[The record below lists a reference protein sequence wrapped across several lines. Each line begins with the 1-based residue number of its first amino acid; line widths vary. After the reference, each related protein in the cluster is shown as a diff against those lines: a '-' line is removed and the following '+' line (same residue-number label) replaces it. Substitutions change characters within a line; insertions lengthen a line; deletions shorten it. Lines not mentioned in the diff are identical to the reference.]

1 MTSDISINKTNI
13 RMKHFSTLLLAM
25 FAIGASAQSGGTGAL
40 LDETYQFTDD
50 GDGLFRYVFAY
61 DKNKQ
66 RSSETIYYKER
77 NAGVWGSES
86 LYEVGNYSY
95 QFDSK
100 GRLKVKEVKYT
111 LGKPKFQTYRIM
123 VDYNDNAAAGEAVS
137 TFKRYTLTNDNNY
150 QLEEQWSLYA
160 NGQLAS
166 HSILNSYDA
175 VSFRYDE
182 NGTRNAILS
191 YDFSGDKLVT
201 EVTKS
206 GTLNDSTIVHYKDG
220 MPSWTE
226 RYRYDGKTG
235 RPLEYTTW
243 GKTVDAFHNVWKYDA
258 QGRIVLYEYYIDSAD
273 DEVDYPTVAALSG
286 KRSQCARLPFMGAGR
301 AKALSNARKA
311 DGALRRNSKE
321 SALTEPE
328 WKLDE
333 RITYKYYND
342 EVYPVSNSWRSVMN
356 MEGPLSEWIF
366 MEKGD
371 ETEPD
376 YEERVVFTRDASGKL
391 TAVNH
396 TYSKEE
402 GSENSSVYVVDAAG
416 HVTRRTYTNKETW
429 GDRTDT
435 YVEDNQ
441 YVWDSDRCVSMVE
454 TSGYTSGHQNKTS
467 HVYTY
472 DTAANK
478 FTDELRVINES
489 GTDESSTSTETY
501 TVQQNGTSVEA
512 TNYQSANSKSRYI
525 REVQQEDVSFI
536 APNMLK
542 DYDGVYPEP
551 RTVISVKGRVVTTAT
566 GLWDRYGYVNVP
578 ALNDADNL
586 YLTLAPD
593 QYFKVKRVGNQ
604 LVCSDID
611 GFPVYVVEGDL
622 LKKEYIYYDY
632 ASSVTPQTCVAP
644 VAKAAAG
651 VECTEVEYTYSQYGL
666 LVGQTIT
673 DISADGKRTENITI
687 EYKYDEA
694 TGIGTYEAATAR
706 MQLSGRSLGLTDG
719 TTFSVYTLGG
729 TQLAANVADY
739 TFASSGVYIVKV
751 GGKSVKLTVR

>member
-1 MTSDISINKTNI
+1 
-13 RMKHFSTLLLAM
+13 MKHFSTLLLAM

-40 LDETYQFTDD
+40 LDETYQFTDG

-61 DKNKQ
+61 DSNKQ

-100 GRLKVKEVKYT
+100 GRLKVKEVKYS
-111 LGKPKFQTYRIM
+111 LGKPQFQTYRIM

-137 TFKRYTLTNDNNY
+137 TFKRYTLADDNNY

-166 HSILNSYDA
+166 HSLFNSYDA
-175 VSFRYDE
+175 VSHRYDE
-182 NGTRNAILS
+182 NGTINAILS

-201 EVTKS
+201 KVTKS
-206 GTLNDSTIVHYKDG
+206 GTLNDSTIVHYEDG

-243 GKTVDAFHNVWKYDA
+243 GKTVDAFHNVWEYDA
-258 QGRIVLYEYYIDSAD
+258 QGRIVLDEHYIDGAD
-273 DEVDYPTVAALSG
+273 DDVDFPTAAALSG
-286 KRSQCARLPFMGAGR
+286 KRRKGARLPFMSAGWSE
-301 AKALSNARKA
+301 AAADARKA
-311 DGALRRNSKE
+311 DAAPRRNRTE

-333 RITYKYYND
+333 RITYKYFND
-342 EVYPVSNSWRSVMN
+342 EVYPVSNSWRSVMY
-356 MEGPLSEWIF
+356 MEGPLSECAF
-366 MEKGD
+366 LEKGD

-376 YEERVVFTRDASGKL
+376 YEERIVFTRDASGKL

-396 TYSKEE
+396 TYSKETDI
-402 GSENSSVYVVDAAG
+402 ENSSVYVVDAAG
-416 HVTRRTYTNKETW
+416 HVTRRTYTNKETS
-429 GDRTDT
+429 GDRTET

-441 YVWDSDRCVSMVE
+441 YVWDSDHCVSMVE
-454 TSGYTSGHQNKTS
+454 TNGYTPGQQTKTS

-478 FTDELRVINES
+478 FTDELRITHEN
-489 GTDESSTSTETY
+489 GTDEPSTVTY

-512 TNYQSANSKSRYI
+512 TNKESAYCNSRYI

-542 DYDGVYPEP
+542 DFDGAYPEP

-566 GLWDRYGYVNVP
+566 GPRGKYYGYVEVP
-578 ALNDADNL
+578 ALNDADNQ
-586 YLTLAPD
+586 YLTLAPG
-593 QYFKVKRVGNQ
+593 QYFSVKRVGNQ

-611 GFPVYVVEGDL
+611 GFPVYVVEGNL
-622 LKKEYIYYDY
+622 LKKEYIYLDNT
-632 ASSVTPQTCVAP
+632 SSVTPQASVAP
-644 VAKAAAG
+644 VAKAADG
-651 VECTEVEYTYSQYGL
+651 VECTEVEYFYSQYGL
-666 LVGQTIT
+666 LVGQTLT
-673 DISADGKRTENITI
+673 DISADGKRTENISI

-694 TGIGTYEAATAR
+694 TGIGTYEATTAK

-751 GGKSVKLTVR
+751 GGKSVKLTVK

>member
-1 MTSDISINKTNI
+1 
-13 RMKHFSTLLLAM
+13 MKHFSTLLLAM

-61 DKNKQ
+61 DSNKQ

-100 GRLKVKEVKYT
+100 GRLKVKEVKYS
-111 LGKPKFQTYRIM
+111 LGKPQFQTYRIM

-137 TFKRYTLTNDNNY
+137 TFKRYTLADENNY

-166 HSILNSYDA
+166 HSLFNSYDA
-175 VSFRYDE
+175 VSHRYDE
-182 NGTRNAILS
+182 NGTINAILS
-191 YDFSGDKLVT
+191 YDFSGDRLVT
-201 EVTKS
+201 KVTKS

-235 RPLEYTTW
+235 RPLEYTKW
-243 GKTVDAFHNVWKYDA
+243 GKTVDAFHNVWEYDA
-258 QGRIVLYEYYIDSAD
+258 QGRIVLDEHYIDSAD
-273 DEVDYPTVAALSG
+273 DEVDFPTAAALSG
-286 KRSQCARLPFMGAGR
+286 KRRKAARLPFMSTGWSEAD
-301 AKALSNARKA
+301 ANARKA
-311 DGALRRNSKE
+311 DAAPRRNRTE

-328 WKLDE
+328 WKLDA
-333 RITYKYYND
+333 RITYKYFND
-342 EVYPVSNSWRSVMN
+342 EVYPVSNSWRSVMY
-356 MEGPLSEWIF
+356 MEGPPSECVF

-376 YEERVVFTRDASGKL
+376 YEERIVFTRDASGKI

-402 GSENSSVYVVDAAG
+402 GSEKSSVYVVDAAG
-416 HVTRRTYTNKETW
+416 HVTRCTYTNKETC
-429 GDRTDT
+429 GDRTET

-441 YVWDSDRCVSMVE
+441 YVWDSDHCVSMVE
-454 TSGYTSGHQNKTS
+454 TNGYTTGQQTKTS

-478 FTDELRVINES
+478 FTDELRITHEN
-489 GTDESSTSTETY
+489 GTDEPSTVTY

-512 TNYQSANSKSRYI
+512 TNKESAYCNSRYI

-542 DYDGVYPEP
+542 DFDGAYPEP

-566 GLWDRYGYVNVP
+566 GPRGKYYGYVEVP
-578 ALNDADNL
+578 ALNDADNQ
-586 YLTLAPD
+586 YLTLAPG
-593 QYFKVKRVGNQ
+593 QYFRVKRVGNQ

-611 GFPVYVVEGDL
+611 GFPVYVVEGNL
-622 LKKEYIYYDY
+622 LKKEYIYLDNT
-632 ASSVTPQTCVAP
+632 SSVTPQTSVAP
-644 VAKAAAG
+644 VAKATDG
-651 VECTEVEYTYSQYGL
+651 VECTEVEYIYSQYGL
-666 LVGQTIT
+666 LVGQILT
-673 DISADGKRTENITI
+673 DISADGKRTENISI

-694 TGIGTYEAATAR
+694 TGIGTYEATTAK

-729 TQLAANVADY
+729 KQLAANVADY

-751 GGKSVKLTVR
+751 GGKSVKLTVK

>member
-1 MTSDISINKTNI
+1 
-13 RMKHFSTLLLAM
+13 MKHFSTLLLAM

-61 DKNKQ
+61 DSNKQ

-100 GRLKVKEVKYT
+100 GRLKVKEVKYS
-111 LGKPKFQTYRIM
+111 LGKPEFQTYRIM

-137 TFKRYTLTNDNNY
+137 TFKRYTLADDNNY

-166 HSILNSYDA
+166 HSLFNSYDA
-175 VSFRYDE
+175 VSHRYDE
-182 NGTRNAILS
+182 NGTINAILS
-191 YDFSGDKLVT
+191 YDFSGDRLVT
-201 EVTKS
+201 KVTKS
-206 GTLNDSTIVHYKDG
+206 GTLNDSTIVHYEDG

-243 GKTVDAFHNVWKYDA
+243 GKTVDAFHNVWEYDA
-258 QGRIVLYEYYIDSAD
+258 QGRIVLDEHYIDSAD
-273 DEVDYPTVAALSG
+273 DDVDYPTVAALSG
-286 KRSQCARLPFMGAGR
+286 KRSKGARLPFMSTGWSEAD
-301 AKALSNARKA
+301 ANARKA
-311 DGALRRNSKE
+311 DAAPRRNRTE

-333 RITYKYYND
+333 RITYKYFND
-342 EVYPVSNSWRSVMN
+342 EVYPVSNSWRSVMY
-356 MEGPLSEWIF
+356 MEGPPSECVF

-376 YEERVVFTRDASGKL
+376 YEERIVFTRDASGKI

-402 GSENSSVYVVDAAG
+402 GSEKSSVYVVDAAG
-416 HVTRRTYTNKETW
+416 HVTRCTYTNKETC
-429 GDRTDT
+429 GDRTET

-454 TSGYTSGHQNKTS
+454 TNGYTTGQQTKTS

-478 FTDELRVINES
+478 FTDELRIMHENV
-489 GTDESSTSTETY
+489 TDEPSTVTY

-512 TNYQSANSKSRYI
+512 TNKESAYCNSRYI

-542 DYDGVYPEP
+542 DFDGAYPEP

-566 GLWDRYGYVNVP
+566 GPRGKYYGYVEVP
-578 ALNDADNL
+578 ALNDADNQ
-586 YLTLAPD
+586 YLTLAPG
-593 QYFKVKRVGNQ
+593 QYFRVKRVGNQ
-604 LVCSDID
+604 LVCSGID
-611 GFPVYVVEGDL
+611 GFPVYVVEGNL
-622 LKKEYIYYDY
+622 LKKEYIYLDNT
-632 ASSVTPQTCVAP
+632 SSVTPQTSVAP
-644 VAKAAAG
+644 VAKATDG
-651 VECTEVEYTYSQYGL
+651 VECTEVEYIYSQYGL
-666 LVGQTIT
+666 LVGQILT
-673 DISADGKRTENITI
+673 DISADGKRTENISI

-694 TGIGTYEAATAR
+694 TGIGTYEATTAK

-729 TQLAANVADY
+729 KQLAANVADY

-751 GGKSVKLTVR
+751 GGKSVKLTVK

>member
-1 MTSDISINKTNI
+1 
-13 RMKHFSTLLLAM
+13 MKHFSTLLLAM

-40 LDETYQFTDD
+40 LDETYQFTDG

-61 DKNKQ
+61 DSNKQ

-100 GRLKVKEVKYT
+100 GRLKVKEVKYS
-111 LGKPKFQTYRIM
+111 LGKPEFQTYRIM
-123 VDYNDNAAAGEAVS
+123 VDYNDTAVAGEAVS
-137 TFKRYTLTNDNNY
+137 TFKRYTLADENNY

-166 HSILNSYDA
+166 HSLFNSYDA
-175 VSFRYDE
+175 VSHRYDE
-182 NGTRNAILS
+182 NGTINAILS
-191 YDFSGDKLVT
+191 YDFSGDRLVT
-201 EVTKS
+201 KVTKS

-243 GKTVDAFHNVWKYDA
+243 GKTVDAFHNVWEYDA
-258 QGRIVLYEYYIDSAD
+258 QGRIVLDEHYVDSAD
-273 DEVDYPTVAALSG
+273 DEVDFPTVAALSG
-286 KRSQCARLPFMGAGR
+286 KRSKGARLPFMSAGR
-301 AKALSNARKA
+301 SEAVADARKA
-311 DGALRRNSKE
+311 DAAPRRNRTE

-333 RITYKYYND
+333 RITYKYFND
-342 EVYPVSNSWRSVMN
+342 EVYPVSNSWRSVMY
-356 MEGPLSEWIF
+356 MEGPMSECVF
-366 MEKGD
+366 LEKGD

-376 YEERVVFTRDASGKL
+376 YEERIVCTRDASGKL

-402 GSENSSVYVVDAAG
+402 DSEKSSVYVVDAAG
-416 HVTRRTYTNKETW
+416 HVTRRTYTNKETS

-454 TSGYTSGHQNKTS
+454 TNGYTPGQQTKTS

-478 FTDELRVINES
+478 FTDELRITHENV
-489 GTDESSTSTETY
+489 TDESSTVTY
-501 TVQQNGTSVEA
+501 TVQQNGTSFEA
-512 TNYQSANSKSRYI
+512 TNKESAYCNSRYI

-542 DYDGVYPEP
+542 DFDGAYPEP

-566 GLWDRYGYVNVP
+566 GPRGKYYGYVEVP
-578 ALNDADNL
+578 ALNDADNQ
-586 YLTLAPD
+586 YLTLAPG
-593 QYFKVKRVGNQ
+593 QYFSVKRVGNQ
-604 LVCSDID
+604 LVCSNID
-611 GFPVYVVEGDL
+611 GFPVYVVEGNL
-622 LKKEYIYYDY
+622 LKKEYIYLDNT
-632 ASSVTPQTCVAP
+632 SSVTPQASVAP
-644 VAKAAAG
+644 VAKAADDIK
-651 VECTEVEYTYSQYGL
+651 CTEVEYFYSQYGL
-666 LVGQTIT
+666 LVGQTLT
-673 DISADGKRTENITI
+673 DISADGKRTENISI

-694 TGIGTYEAATAR
+694 TGIGTYEATTAK

-729 TQLAANVADY
+729 IQLAANVADY

-751 GGKSVKLTVR
+751 GGKSVKLTVK

>member
-1 MTSDISINKTNI
+1 
-13 RMKHFSTLLLAM
+13 MKHFSTLLLAM

-40 LDETYQFTDD
+40 LDETYQFTDG

-61 DKNKQ
+61 DSNKQ

-100 GRLKVKEVKYT
+100 GRLKVKEVKYS
-111 LGKPKFQTYRIM
+111 LGKPQFQTYRIM
-123 VDYNDNAAAGEAVS
+123 VDYNDTAAAGEAVS
-137 TFKRYTLTNDNNY
+137 TFKRYTLADDNNY

-166 HSILNSYDA
+166 HSLFNSYDA
-175 VSFRYDE
+175 VSHRYDE
-182 NGTRNAILS
+182 NGTINAILS
-191 YDFSGDKLVT
+191 YDFSGDRLVT
-201 EVTKS
+201 KVTKS
-206 GTLNDSTIVHYKDG
+206 GTLNDSTIVHYEDG

-243 GKTVDAFHNVWKYDA
+243 GKTVDAFHDVWEYDA
-258 QGRIVLYEYYIDSAD
+258 YGRIVLNEHYIDSSED
-273 DEVDYPTVAALSG
+273 DVDFPTAAALSG
-286 KRSQCARLPFMGAGR
+286 KRRKAARLPFMSAGWSE
-301 AKALSNARKA
+301 AAANARKA
-311 DGALRRNSKE
+311 DAAPRRNRTE

-328 WKLDE
+328 WKLDA
-333 RITYKYYND
+333 RLTYKYYND
-342 EVYPVSNSWRSVMN
+342 EVYPVSNSWRSVMY
-356 MEGPLSEWIF
+356 MEGPPSECVF

-376 YEERVVFTRDASGKL
+376 YEERIVFTRDASGKI

-402 GSENSSVYVVDAAG
+402 GSEKSSVYVVDAAG
-416 HVTRRTYTNKETW
+416 HVTRRTYTNKETS
-429 GDRTDT
+429 GDRTET

-441 YVWDSDRCVSMVE
+441 YVWDSDRCVSIVE
-454 TSGYTSGHQNKTS
+454 TNGYTPGQQTKTS

-478 FTDELRVINES
+478 FTDELRITHEN
-489 GTDESSTSTETY
+489 GTDEPSTVIY

-512 TNYQSANSKSRYI
+512 TNKESAYCNSRYI

-542 DYDGVYPEP
+542 DFDGAYPEP

-566 GLWDRYGYVNVP
+566 GPRGKYYGYVEVP
-578 ALNDADNL
+578 ALNDADNQ
-586 YLTLAPD
+586 YLTLAPG
-593 QYFKVKRVGNQ
+593 QYFSVKRVGNQ

-611 GFPVYVVEGDL
+611 GFPVYVVEGNF
-622 LKKEYIYYDY
+622 LKKEYIYLDNT
-632 ASSVTPQTCVAP
+632 SSVTPQASVAP
-644 VAKAAAG
+644 VAKAADG
-651 VECTEVEYTYSQYGL
+651 VECTEVEYIYSQYGL
-666 LVGQTIT
+666 LVGQILT
-673 DISADGKRTENITI
+673 DISADGKRTENISI

-694 TGIGTYEAATAR
+694 TGIGTYEATTAK

-729 TQLAANVADY
+729 KQLAANVADY

-751 GGKSVKLTVR
+751 GGKSVKLTVK

>member
-1 MTSDISINKTNI
+1 M
-13 RMKHFSTLLLAM
+13 
-25 FAIGASAQSGGTGAL
+25 
-40 LDETYQFTDD
+40 LDETYQFTDG

-61 DKNKQ
+61 DSNKQ

-100 GRLKVKEVKYT
+100 GRLKVKEVKYSF
-111 LGKPKFQTYRIM
+111 GKPEFQTYRIM
-123 VDYNDNAAAGEAVS
+123 VDYNDTAAADEAVS
-137 TFKRYTLTNDNNY
+137 TFKRYTFADDNYY

-166 HSILNSYDA
+166 HSLFNSYD
-175 VSFRYDE
+175 VSHRYDE
-182 NGTRNAILS
+182 NGTINAILS
-191 YDFSGDKLVT
+191 YDFSGDRLVT

-206 GTLNDSTIVHYKDG
+206 GTLNDSTIVHYQYG
-220 MPSWTE
+220 MSPWTE

-235 RPLEYTTW
+235 RPLEYTKW
-243 GKTVDAFHNVWKYDA
+243 GKTVDAFHNVWEYDA
-258 QGRIVLYEYYIDSAD
+258 QGRIVLDEHYVDSAD
-273 DEVDYPTVAALSG
+273 DEVDYPTGAALSG
-286 KRSQCARLPFMGAGR
+286 KRSKCARLPFMSAGR
-301 AKALSNARKA
+301 SEAAADARKA
-311 DGALRRNSKE
+311 DAAPRRNRTE

-333 RITYKYYND
+333 RITYKYFND
-342 EVYPVSNSWRSVMN
+342 EAYPVSNSWRSVMN
-356 MEGPLSEWIF
+356 MEGPLSECVF
-366 MEKGD
+366 VEKGD

-376 YEERVVFTRDASGKL
+376 YEERIVCTRDASGKL

-396 TYSKEE
+396 TYSKENDT
-402 GSENSSVYVVDAAG
+402 ENSSVYVVDAAG

-429 GDRTDT
+429 GDRTET
-435 YVEDNQ
+435 YVGDYQ

-454 TSGYTSGHQNKTS
+454 TNGYTSGQQTKTS

-478 FTDELRVINES
+478 FTDELRIMNEN
-489 GTDESSTSTETY
+489 GTDESSTETY

-512 TNYQSANSKSRYI
+512 TYCESAYYNSRYI

-542 DYDGVYPEP
+542 DFDGAYPEP

-566 GLWDRYGYVNVP
+566 GPRGKNYGYVDVP
-578 ALNDADNL
+578 ALNDADNQ
-586 YLTLAPD
+586 YLTLAPGE
-593 QYFKVKRVGNQ
+593 YFRVERVGNQ

-611 GFPVYVVEGDL
+611 GFPVYVVEGNI
-622 LKKEYIYYDY
+622 LKKEYIYLDN
-632 ASSVTPQTCVAP
+632 ASTETPQTSVVP
-644 VAKAAAG
+644 VAKAADG
-651 VECTEVEYTYSQYGL
+651 VECTEVEYIYSQYGL
-666 LVGQTIT
+666 LVGQILT
-673 DISADGKRTENITI
+673 DISADGKRTENISI

-694 TGIGTYEAATAR
+694 TGIGTYEATTAK
-706 MQLSGRSLGLTDG
+706 MQLSGRNLGLTDG
-719 TTFSVYTLGG
+719 TTFSVYTLDG

>member
-1 MTSDISINKTNI
+1 
-13 RMKHFSTLLLAM
+13 MKHFSTLLLAM

-61 DKNKQ
+61 DSNKQ

-100 GRLKVKEVKYT
+100 GRLKVKEVKYS
-111 LGKPKFQTYRIM
+111 LGKPQFQTYRIM

-137 TFKRYTLTNDNNY
+137 TFKRYTLADDNNY

-166 HSILNSYDA
+166 HSLFNSYDA
-175 VSFRYDE
+175 VSHRYDE
-182 NGTRNAILS
+182 NGTINAILS
-191 YDFSGDKLVT
+191 YDFSGDRLVT
-201 EVTKS
+201 KVTKS

-243 GKTVDAFHNVWKYDA
+243 GKTVDAFHNVWEYDA
-258 QGRIVLYEYYIDSAD
+258 QGRIVLDEHYIDSAD
-273 DEVDYPTVAALSG
+273 DDVDYPTVAALSG
-286 KRSQCARLPFMGAGR
+286 KRSKGARLPFMSAGR
-301 AKALSNARKA
+301 SEAAADARKA
-311 DGALRRNSKE
+311 DAAPRRNRTE
-321 SALTEPE
+321 STLTEPE

-342 EVYPVSNSWRSVMN
+342 EVYPVSNSWRSVMY
-356 MEGPLSEWIF
+356 MEGPLSECVF
-366 MEKGD
+366 LEKGD

-376 YEERVVFTRDASGKL
+376 YEERIVFTRDASGKL

-396 TYSKEE
+396 TYSKETD
-402 GSENSSVYVVDAAG
+402 SENSSVYVVDAAG
-416 HVTRRTYTNKETW
+416 HVTRRTYTNKETS

-454 TSGYTSGHQNKTS
+454 TNGYTTGQQTKTS

-478 FTDELRVINES
+478 FTDELRITHEN
-489 GTDESSTSTETY
+489 GTDEPSTETY

-512 TNYQSANSKSRYI
+512 TNKESAYCNSRYI

-542 DYDGVYPEP
+542 DFDGAYPEP
-551 RTVISVKGRVVTTAT
+551 RTVISVKDRVVTTAT
-566 GLWDRYGYVNVP
+566 GPRGKYYGYVEVP
-578 ALNDADNL
+578 ALNDADNQ
-586 YLTLAPD
+586 YLTLAPG
-593 QYFKVKRVGNQ
+593 QYFSVKRVGNQ

-611 GFPVYVVEGDL
+611 GFPVYVVEGNL
-622 LKKEYIYYDY
+622 LKKEYIYLDNT
-632 ASSVTPQTCVAP
+632 SSVTPQTSVAP
-644 VAKAAAG
+644 VAKAADG
-651 VECTEVEYTYSQYGL
+651 VECTEVEYIYSQYGL
-666 LVGQTIT
+666 LVGQILT
-673 DISADGKRTENITI
+673 DISADGKRTENISI

-694 TGIGTYEAATAR
+694 TGIGTYEATTAK

-719 TTFSVYTLGG
+719 TTFSVYTLDGK
-729 TQLAANVADY
+729 QLAANVADY

-751 GGKSVKLTVR
+751 GGKSVKLTVK

>member
-1 MTSDISINKTNI
+1 
-13 RMKHFSTLLLAM
+13 MKHFSTLLLAM

-40 LDETYQFTDD
+40 LDETYQFTDG

-61 DKNKQ
+61 DSNKQ

-100 GRLKVKEVKYT
+100 GRLKVKEVKYS
-111 LGKPKFQTYRIM
+111 LGKPQFQTYRIM
-123 VDYNDNAAAGEAVS
+123 VDYNDTAAAGEAVS
-137 TFKRYTLTNDNNY
+137 TFKRYTLADENNY

-166 HSILNSYDA
+166 HSLFNSYDA
-175 VSFRYDE
+175 VSHRYDE
-182 NGTRNAILS
+182 NGTINAILS

-201 EVTKS
+201 KVTKS

-258 QGRIVLYEYYIDSAD
+258 QGRIVLDEHYIDSAD
-273 DEVDYPTVAALSG
+273 DDVDFPTAAALSG
-286 KRSQCARLPFMGAGR
+286 KRSKGARLPFMSTGR
-301 AKALSNARKA
+301 SEAAVDARKA
-311 DGALRRNSKE
+311 DAAPRRNRTE
-321 SALTEPE
+321 STLTEPE

-342 EVYPVSNSWRSVMN
+342 EVYPVSNSWRSVMY
-356 MEGPLSEWIF
+356 MEGPLSECVF
-366 MEKGD
+366 LEKGD

-376 YEERVVFTRDASGKL
+376 YEERIVCTRDASGKL

-396 TYSKEE
+396 TYSKETDRE
-402 GSENSSVYVVDAAG
+402 QSSVYVVDAAG
-416 HVTRRTYTNKETW
+416 HVTNRTYTKKQIW
-429 GDRTDT
+429 GDITET
-435 YVEDNQ
+435 YVEDYQ
-441 YVWDSDRCVSMVE
+441 YVWDSDCCVSMVE
-454 TSGYTSGHQNKTS
+454 TYGILSGLQYRTS

-478 FTDELRVINES
+478 FTDELSISNET
-489 GTDESSTSTETY
+489 GTGTPFTY
-501 TVQQNGTSVEA
+501 TVTYVMQQNGSDIEA
-512 TNYQSANSKSRYI
+512 YQLDDNKTRYI

-542 DYDGVYPEP
+542 DFDGAYPEP
-551 RTVISVKGRVVTTAT
+551 RTVISVKGRVVTTAK
-566 GLWDRYGYVNVP
+566 GPRGKYYGYVEVP
-578 ALNDADNL
+578 ALNDADNQ
-586 YLTLAPD
+586 YLTLAPG
-593 QYFKVKRVGNQ
+593 QYFSVKRVGNQ

-611 GFPVYVVEGDL
+611 GFPVYVVEGNF
-622 LKKEYIYYDY
+622 LKKEYIYLDNT
-632 ASSVTPQTCVAP
+632 SSVTPQTSVAP
-644 VAKAAAG
+644 VAKAADG
-651 VECTEVEYTYSQYGL
+651 VECTEVEYIYSQYGL
-666 LVGQTIT
+666 LVGQTLT
-673 DISADGKRTENITI
+673 DISADGKRTENISI

-694 TGIGTYEAATAR
+694 TGIGTYEATTAK

-729 TQLAANVADY
+729 IQLAANVADY

-751 GGKSVKLTVR
+751 GGKSVKLTVK

>member
-1 MTSDISINKTNI
+1 
-13 RMKHFSTLLLAM
+13 MKHFSTLLLAM

-61 DKNKQ
+61 DSNKQ

-100 GRLKVKEVKYT
+100 GRLKVKEVKYS
-111 LGKPKFQTYRIM
+111 LGKPQFQTYRIM

-137 TFKRYTLTNDNNY
+137 TFKRYTLADENNY

-166 HSILNSYDA
+166 HSLFNSYDA
-175 VSFRYDE
+175 VSHRYDE
-182 NGTRNAILS
+182 NGTINAILS
-191 YDFSGDKLVT
+191 YDFSGDRLVT
-201 EVTKS
+201 KVTKS

-235 RPLEYTTW
+235 RPLEYTKW
-243 GKTVDAFHNVWKYDA
+243 GKTVDAFHNVWEYDA
-258 QGRIVLYEYYIDSAD
+258 QGRIVLDEHYIDSAD
-273 DEVDYPTVAALSG
+273 DDVDYPTVAALSG
-286 KRSQCARLPFMGAGR
+286 KRSKGARLPFMSTGR
-301 AKALSNARKA
+301 SEAAVDARKA
-311 DGALRRNSKE
+311 DAAPRRNRTE

-342 EVYPVSNSWRSVMN
+342 EVYPVSNSWRSVMY
-356 MEGPLSEWIF
+356 MEGPPSECVF

-376 YEERVVFTRDASGKL
+376 YEERIVFTRDASGKL

-396 TYSKEE
+396 TYSKETD
-402 GSENSSVYVVDAAG
+402 SENSSVYVVDAAG
-416 HVTRRTYTNKETW
+416 HVTRRTYTNKETS

-454 TSGYTSGHQNKTS
+454 TNGYTTGQQTKTS

-478 FTDELRVINES
+478 FTDELRITHEN
-489 GTDESSTSTETY
+489 GTDEPSTETY

-512 TNYQSANSKSRYI
+512 TNKESAYCNSRYI

-542 DYDGVYPEP
+542 DFDGAYPEP

-566 GLWDRYGYVNVP
+566 GPRGKYYGYVEVP
-578 ALNDADNL
+578 ALNDADNQ
-586 YLTLAPD
+586 YLTLAPG
-593 QYFKVKRVGNQ
+593 QYFRVKRVGNQ

-611 GFPVYVVEGDL
+611 GFPVYVVEGNL
-622 LKKEYIYYDY
+622 LKKEYIYLDNT
-632 ASSVTPQTCVAP
+632 SSVTPQASVAP
-644 VAKAAAG
+644 VTKAADG
-651 VECTEVEYTYSQYGL
+651 VECTEVEYFYSQYGL
-666 LVGQTIT
+666 LVGQTLT
-673 DISADGKRTENITI
+673 DISADGKRTENISI

-694 TGIGTYEAATAR
+694 TGIGTYEATTAK

-719 TTFSVYTLGG
+719 TTFSVYTLDGK
-729 TQLAANVADY
+729 QLAANVADY

-751 GGKSVKLTVR
+751 GGKSVKLTVK

>member
-1 MTSDISINKTNI
+1 
-13 RMKHFSTLLLAM
+13 MKHFSTLLLAM

-61 DKNKQ
+61 DSNKQ

-100 GRLKVKEVKYT
+100 GRLKVKEVKYS
-111 LGKPKFQTYRIM
+111 LGKPEFQTYRIM
-123 VDYNDNAAAGEAVS
+123 VDYNDTAAAGEAVS
-137 TFKRYTLTNDNNY
+137 TFKRYTLADENNY

-166 HSILNSYDA
+166 HSLFNSYDA
-175 VSFRYDE
+175 VSHRYDE
-182 NGTRNAILS
+182 NGTINAILS
-191 YDFSGDKLVT
+191 YDFSGDRLVT
-201 EVTKS
+201 KITKS
-206 GTLNDSTIVHYKDG
+206 GTLNDSTIVHYEDG

-235 RPLEYTTW
+235 RPLEYTKW
-243 GKTVDAFHNVWKYDA
+243 GKTVDAFHNVWEYDA
-258 QGRIVLYEYYIDSAD
+258 QGRIVLDEHYIDSSD
-273 DEVDYPTVAALSG
+273 DDVDYPTVAAFSG
-286 KRSQCARLPFMGAGR
+286 KRSKGARMPFMSAGR
-301 AKALSNARKA
+301 SEAAADARKA
-311 DGALRRNSKE
+311 NAAPRRYKTE

-328 WKLDE
+328 WKLDA
-333 RITYKYYND
+333 RITYKYFND
-342 EVYPVSNSWRSVMN
+342 EVYPVSNSWRSVMY
-356 MEGPLSEWIF
+356 MEGPPSECVF

-376 YEERVVFTRDASGKL
+376 YEERIVFTRDASGKI

-402 GSENSSVYVVDAAG
+402 GSEKSSVYVVDAAG

-429 GDRTDT
+429 GDRTET

-454 TSGYTSGHQNKTS
+454 TNGYTTGQQTKTS

-478 FTDELRVINES
+478 FTDELRIMHENV
-489 GTDESSTSTETY
+489 TDESSTVTY

-512 TNYQSANSKSRYI
+512 TNKESAYYNSRYI

-542 DYDGVYPEP
+542 DFDGAYPEP

-566 GLWDRYGYVNVP
+566 GPRGKYYGYVEVP
-578 ALNDADNL
+578 ALNDADNQ
-586 YLTLAPD
+586 YLTLAPG
-593 QYFKVKRVGNQ
+593 QYFRVKRVGNQ

-611 GFPVYVVEGDL
+611 GFPVYVVEGNF
-622 LKKEYIYYDY
+622 LKKEYIYLDNT
-632 ASSVTPQTCVAP
+632 SSVTPQTSVAP
-644 VAKAAAG
+644 VAKATDG
-651 VECTEVEYTYSQYGL
+651 VECTEVEYIYSQYGL
-666 LVGQTIT
+666 LVGQILT
-673 DISADGKRTENITI
+673 DISADGKRTENISI

-694 TGIGTYEAATAR
+694 TGIGTYEATTAK

-729 TQLAANVADY
+729 KQLAANVADY

-751 GGKSVKLTVR
+751 GGKSVKLTVK

>member
-1 MTSDISINKTNI
+1 
-13 RMKHFSTLLLAM
+13 MKHFSTLLLAM

-40 LDETYQFTDD
+40 LDETYQFTDG

-61 DKNKQ
+61 DSNKQ

-77 NAGVWGSES
+77 NAGVWGRES

-100 GRLKVKEVKYT
+100 GRLKVKEVKYS
-111 LGKPKFQTYRIM
+111 LGKPEFQTYRIM
-123 VDYNDNAAAGEAVS
+123 VDYNDTAVAGEAVS
-137 TFKRYTLTNDNNY
+137 TFKRYTLADENNY

-166 HSILNSYDA
+166 HSLFNSYDA
-175 VSFRYDE
+175 VSHRYDE
-182 NGTRNAILS
+182 NGTINAILS
-191 YDFSGDKLVT
+191 YDFSGDRLVT
-201 EVTKS
+201 KVTKS
-206 GTLNDSTIVHYKDG
+206 GTLNDSTIVHYEDG

-235 RPLEYTTW
+235 RPLEYTKW
-243 GKTVDAFHNVWKYDA
+243 GKTVDAFHNVWEYDA
-258 QGRIVLYEYYIDSAD
+258 QGRIVLDEHYVDSAD
-273 DEVDYPTVAALSG
+273 DDVDYPTGAALSG
-286 KRSQCARLPFMGAGR
+286 KRSKGARMPFMSTGWSEAT
-301 AKALSNARKA
+301 ADARKA
-311 DGALRRNSKE
+311 DATPRRNRTE

-333 RITYKYYND
+333 RITYKYFND
-342 EVYPVSNSWRSVMN
+342 EVYPVSNSWRSVMY
-356 MEGPLSEWIF
+356 MEGPMSECVF
-366 MEKGD
+366 LEKGD

-376 YEERVVFTRDASGKL
+376 YEERIVCTRDASGKI

-402 GSENSSVYVVDAAG
+402 DSEKSSVYVVDAAG
-416 HVTRRTYTNKETW
+416 HVTRRTYTNKETS
-429 GDRTDT
+429 GDRTET
-435 YVEDNQ
+435 YVEDYQ

-454 TSGYTSGHQNKTS
+454 TNGYTPGQQTMTS

-478 FTDELRVINES
+478 FTDELRITHENV
-489 GTDESSTSTETY
+489 TDESSTVTY
-501 TVQQNGTSVEA
+501 TVQQNGTSFEA
-512 TNYQSANSKSRYI
+512 TNKESAYCNSRYI

-542 DYDGVYPEP
+542 DFDGAYPEP

-566 GLWDRYGYVNVP
+566 GPRGKYYGYVEVP
-578 ALNDADNL
+578 ALNDADNQ
-586 YLTLAPD
+586 YLTLAPG
-593 QYFKVKRVGNQ
+593 QYFSVKRVGNQ

-611 GFPVYVVEGDL
+611 GFPVYVVEGNL
-622 LKKEYIYYDY
+622 LKKEYIYLDNT
-632 ASSVTPQTCVAP
+632 SSVTPQTSVAP
-644 VAKAAAG
+644 VAKAADG
-651 VECTEVEYTYSQYGL
+651 VECTEVEYFYSQYGL
-666 LVGQTIT
+666 LVGQTLT
-673 DISADGKRTENITI
+673 DISADGKRTENISI

-694 TGIGTYEAATAR
+694 TGIGTYEATTAK

-719 TTFSVYTLGG
+719 TTFSVYTLDG

-751 GGKSVKLTVR
+751 GGKSVKLTVK

>member
-1 MTSDISINKTNI
+1 
-13 RMKHFSTLLLAM
+13 MKHFSTLLLAM

-40 LDETYQFTDD
+40 LDETYQFTDG

-61 DKNKQ
+61 DSNKQ

-100 GRLKVKEVKYT
+100 GRLKVKEVKYS
-111 LGKPKFQTYRIM
+111 LGKPQFQTYRIM

-137 TFKRYTLTNDNNY
+137 TFKRYTLADENNY

-166 HSILNSYDA
+166 HSLFNSYDA
-175 VSFRYDE
+175 VSHRYDE
-182 NGTRNAILS
+182 NGTINAILS

-201 EVTKS
+201 KVTKS

-235 RPLEYTTW
+235 RPLEYTKW
-243 GKTVDAFHNVWKYDA
+243 GKTVDAFHNVWEYDA
-258 QGRIVLYEYYIDSAD
+258 QGRIVLDEHYIDSAD
-273 DEVDYPTVAALSG
+273 DDVDYPTVAALSG
-286 KRSQCARLPFMGAGR
+286 KRSKGARLPFMSTGR
-301 AKALSNARKA
+301 SEAAVDARKA
-311 DGALRRNSKE
+311 DAAPRRNRTE
-321 SALTEPE
+321 STLTEPE

-333 RITYKYYND
+333 RITYKYFND
-342 EVYPVSNSWRSVMN
+342 EAYPVSNSWRSVMN
-356 MEGPLSEWIF
+356 MEGPLSECAF
-366 MEKGD
+366 LEKGD

-376 YEERVVFTRDASGKL
+376 YEERIVFTRDASGKL

-396 TYSKEE
+396 TYSKETD
-402 GSENSSVYVVDAAG
+402 SENSSVYVVDAAG
-416 HVTRRTYTNKETW
+416 HVTRRTYTNKETS
-429 GDRTDT
+429 GDRTET

-454 TSGYTSGHQNKTS
+454 TNGYTTGQQTKTS

-478 FTDELRVINES
+478 FTDELRIMHEN
-489 GTDESSTSTETY
+489 GTDEPSTVTY

-512 TNYQSANSKSRYI
+512 TNKESAYYTSRYI

-542 DYDGVYPEP
+542 DFDGAYPEP

-566 GLWDRYGYVNVP
+566 GPRGKYYGYVEVP
-578 ALNDADNL
+578 ALNDADNQ
-586 YLTLAPD
+586 YLTLAPG
-593 QYFKVKRVGNQ
+593 QYFSVKRVGNQ

-611 GFPVYVVEGDL
+611 GFPVYVVEGNF

-632 ASSVTPQTCVAP
+632 VSPVTSQTSIAP
-644 VAKAAAG
+644 LAKAADG
-651 VECTEVEYTYSQYGL
+651 VECTEVEYIYSQYGL
-666 LVGQTIT
+666 LVGQTLT
-673 DISADGKRTENITI
+673 DISADGKRTENISI

-694 TGIGTYEAATAR
+694 TGIGTYEATTAK

-719 TTFSVYTLGG
+719 TTFSVYTLDGA
-729 TQLAANVADY
+729 QLAANVADY

-751 GGKSVKLTVR
+751 GGKSVKLTVK

>member
-1 MTSDISINKTNI
+1 
-13 RMKHFSTLLLAM
+13 MKHFSTLLLAM

-40 LDETYQFTDD
+40 LDETYQFTDG

-61 DKNKQ
+61 DSNKQ

-100 GRLKVKEVKYT
+100 GRLKVKEVKYS
-111 LGKPKFQTYRIM
+111 LGKPEFQTYRIM
-123 VDYNDNAAAGEAVS
+123 VDYNDNAVAGEAVS
-137 TFKRYTLTNDNNY
+137 TFKRYTLADNNNY
-150 QLEEQWSLYA
+150 QLEEQWGLYA

-166 HSILNSYDA
+166 HSLFNSYDA
-175 VSFRYDE
+175 VSHRYDE
-182 NGTRNAILS
+182 NGTINAILS
-191 YDFSGDKLVT
+191 YDFSGDRLVT
-201 EVTKS
+201 KVTKS
-206 GTLNDSTIVHYKDG
+206 GTLNDSTIVHYEDG

-235 RPLEYTTW
+235 RPLEYTKW
-243 GKTVDAFHNVWKYDA
+243 GKTVDAFHNVWEYDA
-258 QGRIVLYEYYIDSAD
+258 QGRIVLDEHYVDSAD
-273 DEVDYPTVAALSG
+273 DDVDYPTGAAFSG
-286 KRSQCARLPFMGAGR
+286 KRRKGARMPFMSAGWSE
-301 AKALSNARKA
+301 ATADARKA
-311 DGALRRNSKE
+311 DAAPRRNRTE
-321 SALTEPE
+321 SAMTEPE

-333 RITYKYYND
+333 RITYKYFND
-342 EVYPVSNSWRSVMN
+342 EVYPVSNSWRSVMY
-356 MEGPLSEWIF
+356 MEGPLSECVF
-366 MEKGD
+366 LEKGD

-376 YEERVVFTRDASGKL
+376 YEERIVCTRDASGKL

-402 GSENSSVYVVDAAG
+402 DSEKSSVYVVDAAG
-416 HVTRRTYTNKETW
+416 HVTRRTYTNKETS
-429 GDRTDT
+429 GDRTET

-454 TSGYTSGHQNKTS
+454 TNGYTPGQQTKTS

-472 DTAANK
+472 ETAANK
-478 FTDELRVINES
+478 FTDELRITHEN
-489 GTDESSTSTETY
+489 GTDESSTVTY
-501 TVQQNGTSVEA
+501 TVQQNGTSFEA
-512 TNYQSANSKSRYI
+512 TNKESAYCNSRYI

-542 DYDGVYPEP
+542 DFDGAYPEP

-566 GLWDRYGYVNVP
+566 GPRGKYYGYVEVP
-578 ALNDADNL
+578 ALNDADNQ
-586 YLTLAPD
+586 YLTLAPG
-593 QYFKVKRVGNQ
+593 QYFSVKRVGNQ

-611 GFPVYVVEGDL
+611 GFPVYVVEGNL
-622 LKKEYIYYDY
+622 LKKEYIYLDNT
-632 ASSVTPQTCVAP
+632 SSVTPQTSVAP
-644 VAKAAAG
+644 VAKAADG
-651 VECTEVEYTYSQYGL
+651 VECTEVEYIYSQYGL
-666 LVGQTIT
+666 LVGQTLT
-673 DISADGKRTENITI
+673 DISADGKRTENISI

-694 TGIGTYEAATAR
+694 TGIGTYEATTAK

-719 TTFSVYTLGG
+719 TTFSVYILGG
-729 TQLAANVADY
+729 KQLAANVADY

-751 GGKSVKLTVR
+751 GGKSVKLTVK

>member
-1 MTSDISINKTNI
+1 
-13 RMKHFSTLLLAM
+13 MKHFSTLLLAM

-40 LDETYQFTDD
+40 LDETYQFTDG

-61 DKNKQ
+61 DSNKQ

-100 GRLKVKEVKYT
+100 GRLKVKEVKYS
-111 LGKPKFQTYRIM
+111 LGKPEFQTYRIM
-123 VDYNDNAAAGEAVS
+123 VDYNDTAAAGEAVS
-137 TFKRYTLTNDNNY
+137 TFKRYTLADENNY

-166 HSILNSYDA
+166 HSLFNSYDA
-175 VSFRYDE
+175 VSHRYDE
-182 NGTRNAILS
+182 NGTINAILS

-201 EVTKS
+201 KVTKS

-235 RPLEYTTW
+235 RPLEYTKW
-243 GKTVDAFHNVWKYDA
+243 GKTVDAFHNVWEYDA
-258 QGRIVLYEYYIDSAD
+258 QGRIVLDEHYIDSAD
-273 DEVDYPTVAALSG
+273 DEVDFPTAAALSG
-286 KRSQCARLPFMGAGR
+286 KRRKVARLPFMSAGR
-301 AKALSNARKA
+301 SEAAADARKA
-311 DGALRRNSKE
+311 NAAPRRNRTE
-321 SALTEPE
+321 SALKEPE

-342 EVYPVSNSWRSVMN
+342 EVYPVSNSWRSVMY
-356 MEGPLSEWIF
+356 MEGPLSECVF
-366 MEKGD
+366 LEKGD

-376 YEERVVFTRDASGKL
+376 YEERIVCTRDASGKL

-396 TYSKEE
+396 TYSKETDRE
-402 GSENSSVYVVDAAG
+402 QSSVYVVDAAG
-416 HVTRRTYTNKETW
+416 HVTNRTYTKKQIW
-429 GDRTDT
+429 GDITET
-435 YVEDNQ
+435 YVEDYQ
-441 YVWDSDRCVSMVE
+441 YVWDSDCCVSMVE
-454 TSGYTSGHQNKTS
+454 TYGILSGLQNRTS

-478 FTDELRVINES
+478 FTDELSISNET
-489 GTDESSTSTETY
+489 GTGTPFTY
-501 TVQQNGTSVEA
+501 TVTYVMQQNGSDIEA
-512 TNYQSANSKSRYI
+512 YQLDDNKTRYI

-542 DYDGVYPEP
+542 DFDGAYPEP

-566 GLWDRYGYVNVP
+566 GPRGKYYGYVEVP
-578 ALNDADNL
+578 ALNDADNQ
-586 YLTLAPD
+586 YLTLAPG
-593 QYFKVKRVGNQ
+593 QYFSVKRVGNQ

-611 GFPVYVVEGDL
+611 GFPVYVVEGNF
-622 LKKEYIYYDY
+622 LKKEYIYLDNT
-632 ASSVTPQTCVAP
+632 SSVTPQTSVAP
-644 VAKAAAG
+644 VAKAADG
-651 VECTEVEYTYSQYGL
+651 VECTEVEYFYSQYGL
-666 LVGQTIT
+666 LVGQILT
-673 DISADGKRTENITI
+673 DISADGKRTENISI

-694 TGIGTYEAATAR
+694 TGIGTYEATTAK

-719 TTFSVYTLGG
+719 TTFSVYTLDGA
-729 TQLAANVADY
+729 QLAANVADY
-739 TFASSGVYIVKV
+739 TFASSGIYIVKV
-751 GGKSVKLTVR
+751 GGKSVKLTVK

>member
-1 MTSDISINKTNI
+1 
-13 RMKHFSTLLLAM
+13 MKHFSTLLLAM

-40 LDETYQFTDD
+40 LDETYQFTDG

-61 DKNKQ
+61 DSNKQ

-100 GRLKVKEVKYT
+100 GRLKVKEVKYS
-111 LGKPKFQTYRIM
+111 LGKPQFQTYRIM

-137 TFKRYTLTNDNNY
+137 TFKRYTLADDNNY

-166 HSILNSYDA
+166 HSLFNSYDA
-175 VSFRYDE
+175 VSHRYDE
-182 NGTRNAILS
+182 NGTINAILS
-191 YDFSGDKLVT
+191 YDFSGDRLVT
-201 EVTKS
+201 KVTKS

-243 GKTVDAFHNVWKYDA
+243 GKTVDAFHNVWEYDA
-258 QGRIVLYEYYIDSAD
+258 QGRIVLDEHYIDSAD
-273 DEVDYPTVAALSG
+273 DDVDYPTVAALSG
-286 KRSQCARLPFMGAGR
+286 KRSKGARLPFMSTGR
-301 AKALSNARKA
+301 SEAAVDARKA
-311 DGALRRNSKE
+311 DAAPRRNRTE

-328 WKLDE
+328 WKLDA
-333 RITYKYYND
+333 RITYKYFND
-342 EVYPVSNSWRSVMN
+342 EVYPVSNSWRSVMY
-356 MEGPLSEWIF
+356 MEGPPSECVF

-376 YEERVVFTRDASGKL
+376 YEERIVFTRDASGKI

-402 GSENSSVYVVDAAG
+402 GSEKSSVYVVDAAG
-416 HVTRRTYTNKETW
+416 HVTRRTYTNKETC
-429 GDRTDT
+429 GDRTET
-435 YVEDNQ
+435 YVEDYQ

-454 TSGYTSGHQNKTS
+454 TNGYTTGQQTKTS

-478 FTDELRVINES
+478 FTDELRITHEN
-489 GTDESSTSTETY
+489 GTDEPSTVTY

-512 TNYQSANSKSRYI
+512 TNKESAYCNSRYI

-542 DYDGVYPEP
+542 DFDGAYPEP
-551 RTVISVKGRVVTTAT
+551 RTGISVKGRVVTTAK
-566 GLWDRYGYVNVP
+566 GPRGKYYGYVEVP
-578 ALNDADNL
+578 ALNDADNQ
-586 YLTLAPD
+586 YLTLAPG
-593 QYFKVKRVGNQ
+593 QYFSVKRVGNQ

-611 GFPVYVVEGDL
+611 GFPVYVVEGNL
-622 LKKEYIYYDY
+622 LKKEYIYLDNT
-632 ASSVTPQTCVAP
+632 SSVTPQTSVAP
-644 VAKAAAG
+644 VAKATDG
-651 VECTEVEYTYSQYGL
+651 VECTEVEYFYSQYGL
-666 LVGQTIT
+666 LVGQILT
-673 DISADGKRTENITI
+673 DISADGKRTENISI

-694 TGIGTYEAATAR
+694 TGIGTYEATTAK

-729 TQLAANVADY
+729 KQLAANVADY

-751 GGKSVKLTVR
+751 GGKSVKLTVK

>member
-1 MTSDISINKTNI
+1 
-13 RMKHFSTLLLAM
+13 MKHFSTLLLAM

-61 DKNKQ
+61 DSNKQ

-100 GRLKVKEVKYT
+100 GRLKVKEVKYS
-111 LGKPKFQTYRIM
+111 LGKPEFQTYRIM
-123 VDYNDNAAAGEAVS
+123 VDYNDNAAAGEAVN
-137 TFKRYTLTNDNNY
+137 TFKRYTLADDNNY

-166 HSILNSYDA
+166 HSLFNSYDA
-175 VSFRYDE
+175 VSHRYDE
-182 NGTRNAILS
+182 NGTINAILS
-191 YDFSGDKLVT
+191 YDFSGDRLVT
-201 EVTKS
+201 KVTKS

-243 GKTVDAFHNVWKYDA
+243 GKTVDAFHNVWEYDA
-258 QGRIVLYEYYIDSAD
+258 QGRIVLDEHYIDSAD
-273 DEVDYPTVAALSG
+273 DDVDYPTVAALSG
-286 KRSQCARLPFMGAGR
+286 KRSKGARLPFMGTGR
-301 AKALSNARKA
+301 SEAAVDARKA
-311 DGALRRNSKE
+311 DAAPRRNRIE

-328 WKLDE
+328 WKLDA
-333 RITYKYYND
+333 RITYKYFND
-342 EVYPVSNSWRSVMN
+342 EVYPVSNSWRSVMY
-356 MEGPLSEWIF
+356 MEGPPSECVF

-376 YEERVVFTRDASGKL
+376 YEERIVFTRDASGKI

-402 GSENSSVYVVDAAG
+402 GSEKSSVYVVDAAG
-416 HVTRRTYTNKETW
+416 HVTRRTYTNKETC
-429 GDRTDT
+429 GDRTET
-435 YVEDNQ
+435 YVEDYQ

-454 TSGYTSGHQNKTS
+454 TNGYTTGQQTKTS

-478 FTDELRVINES
+478 FTDELRITHEN
-489 GTDESSTSTETY
+489 GTDEPSTETY

-512 TNYQSANSKSRYI
+512 TNKESAYCNSRYI

-542 DYDGVYPEP
+542 DFDGAYPEP

-566 GLWDRYGYVNVP
+566 GPRGKYYGYVEVP
-578 ALNDADNL
+578 ALNDADNQ
-586 YLTLAPD
+586 YLTLAPG
-593 QYFKVKRVGNQ
+593 QYFRVKRVGNQ

-611 GFPVYVVEGDL
+611 GFPVYVVEGNL
-622 LKKEYIYYDY
+622 LKKEYIYLDNT
-632 ASSVTPQTCVAP
+632 SSVTPQTSVAP
-644 VAKAAAG
+644 VAKATDG
-651 VECTEVEYTYSQYGL
+651 VECTEVEYFYSQYGL
-666 LVGQTIT
+666 LVGQTLT
-673 DISADGKRTENITI
+673 DISADGKRTENISI

-694 TGIGTYEAATAR
+694 TGIGTYEATTAK
-706 MQLSGRSLGLTDG
+706 MQLSGRSFGLTDG
-719 TTFSVYTLGG
+719 TTFSVYTLDGK
-729 TQLAANVADY
+729 QLAANVADY

-751 GGKSVKLTVR
+751 GGKSVKLTVK

>member
-1 MTSDISINKTNI
+1 
-13 RMKHFSTLLLAM
+13 MKHFSTLLLAM

-40 LDETYQFTDD
+40 LDETYQFTDG

-61 DKNKQ
+61 DSNKQ

-86 LYEVGNYSY
+86 LYKVGNYSY

-100 GRLKVKEVKYT
+100 GRLKVKEVKYS
-111 LGKPKFQTYRIM
+111 LGKPQFQTYRIM
-123 VDYNDNAAAGEAVS
+123 VDYNDTAAAGEAVS
-137 TFKRYTLTNDNNY
+137 TFKRYTLADNNNY

-166 HSILNSYDA
+166 HSLFNSYDA
-175 VSFRYDE
+175 VSHRYDE
-182 NGTRNAILS
+182 NGTINAILS
-191 YDFSGDKLVT
+191 YDFSGDRLVT
-201 EVTKS
+201 KVTKS
-206 GTLNDSTIVHYKDG
+206 GTLNDSTIVHYEDG

-243 GKTVDAFHNVWKYDA
+243 GKTVDAFHNVWEYDA
-258 QGRIVLYEYYIDSAD
+258 QGRIVLDEHYVDSAD
-273 DEVDYPTVAALSG
+273 DDVDYPTGAALSG
-286 KRSQCARLPFMGAGR
+286 KRRKGARMPFLSTGR
-301 AKALSNARKA
+301 SEAAADARKA
-311 DGALRRNSKE
+311 DAAPRRNRTE
-321 SALTEPE
+321 SAMTEPE

-333 RITYKYYND
+333 RITYKYFND

-356 MEGPLSEWIF
+356 MEGPLSECVF
-366 MEKGD
+366 LEKGD

-376 YEERVVFTRDASGKL
+376 YEERIVCTRDASGKL

-396 TYSKEE
+396 TYSKETDRE
-402 GSENSSVYVVDAAG
+402 QSSVYVVDAAG
-416 HVTRRTYTNKETW
+416 HVTNRTYTKKQIW
-429 GDRTDT
+429 GDITET
-435 YVEDNQ
+435 YVEDYQ
-441 YVWDSDRCVSMVE
+441 YVWDSDCCVSMVE
-454 TSGYTSGHQNKTS
+454 TYGILSGLQYRTS

-478 FTDELRVINES
+478 FTDELSISNET
-489 GTDESSTSTETY
+489 GTGTPFTY
-501 TVQQNGTSVEA
+501 TVTYVMQQNGSDIEA
-512 TNYQSANSKSRYI
+512 YQLDDNKTRYI

-542 DYDGVYPEP
+542 DFDGAYPEP

-566 GLWDRYGYVNVP
+566 GPRGKYYGYVEVP
-578 ALNDADNL
+578 ALNDADNQ
-586 YLTLAPD
+586 YLTLAPG
-593 QYFKVKRVGNQ
+593 QYFSVKRVGNQ

-611 GFPVYVVEGDL
+611 GFPVYVVEGNL
-622 LKKEYIYYDY
+622 LKKEYIYLDNT
-632 ASSVTPQTCVAP
+632 SSVTPQTSVAP
-644 VAKAAAG
+644 VAKATDG
-651 VECTEVEYTYSQYGL
+651 VECTEVEYIYSQYGL
-666 LVGQTIT
+666 LVGQILT
-673 DISADGKRTENITI
+673 DISADGKRTENISI

-694 TGIGTYEAATAR
+694 TGIGTYEATTAK

-729 TQLAANVADY
+729 IQLAANVADY

-751 GGKSVKLTVR
+751 GGKSVKLTVK

>member
-1 MTSDISINKTNI
+1 
-13 RMKHFSTLLLAM
+13 MKHFSTLLLAM

-40 LDETYQFTDD
+40 LDETYQFTDG

-61 DKNKQ
+61 DSNKQ

-100 GRLKVKEVKYT
+100 GRLKVKEVKYS
-111 LGKPKFQTYRIM
+111 LGKPQFQTYRIM
-123 VDYNDNAAAGEAVS
+123 VDYNDNTAAGEAVS
-137 TFKRYTLTNDNNY
+137 TFKRYTLADDNNY

-166 HSILNSYDA
+166 HSLFNSYDA
-175 VSFRYDE
+175 VSHRYDE
-182 NGTRNAILS
+182 NGTINAILS
-191 YDFSGDKLVT
+191 YDFSGDRLVT
-201 EVTKS
+201 KVTKS

-243 GKTVDAFHNVWKYDA
+243 GKTVDAFHNVWEYDA
-258 QGRIVLYEYYIDSAD
+258 QGRIVLDEHYVDSAD
-273 DEVDYPTVAALSG
+273 DEVDFPTAAALSG
-286 KRSQCARLPFMGAGR
+286 KRRKAARLPFMSTGWSEAD
-301 AKALSNARKA
+301 ANARKA
-311 DGALRRNSKE
+311 DAAPRRNRTE

-328 WKLDE
+328 WKLDA
-333 RITYKYYND
+333 RITYKYFND
-342 EVYPVSNSWRSVMN
+342 EVYPVSNSWRSVMY
-356 MEGPLSEWIF
+356 MEGPLSECVF
-366 MEKGD
+366 LEKGD
-371 ETEPD
+371 KTEPD
-376 YEERVVFTRDASGKL
+376 YEERIVCTRDTSGKL

-396 TYSKEE
+396 TYSKETD
-402 GSENSSVYVVDAAG
+402 SENSSVYVVDAAG
-416 HVTRRTYTNKETW
+416 HVTRRTYTNKETS

-454 TSGYTSGHQNKTS
+454 TNGYTTGQQTKTS

-478 FTDELRVINES
+478 FTDELRIMHEN
-489 GTDESSTSTETY
+489 GTDEPSTVTY

-512 TNYQSANSKSRYI
+512 TNKESAYCNSRYI

-542 DYDGVYPEP
+542 DFDGAYPEP

-566 GLWDRYGYVNVP
+566 GPRGKYYGYVEVP
-578 ALNDADNL
+578 ALNDADNQ
-586 YLTLAPD
+586 YLTLAPG
-593 QYFKVKRVGNQ
+593 QYFSVKRVGNQ

-611 GFPVYVVEGDL
+611 GFPVYVVEGNL
-622 LKKEYIYYDY
+622 LKKEYIYLDNT
-632 ASSVTPQTCVAP
+632 SSVTPQASVAP
-644 VAKAAAG
+644 VAKAADG
-651 VECTEVEYTYSQYGL
+651 VECTEVEYFYSQYGL
-666 LVGQTIT
+666 LVGQTLT
-673 DISADGKRTENITI
+673 DISADGKRTENISI

-694 TGIGTYEAATAR
+694 TGIGTYEATTAK

-729 TQLAANVADY
+729 KQLAANVADY

-751 GGKSVKLTVR
+751 GGKSVKLTVK

>member
-1 MTSDISINKTNI
+1 
-13 RMKHFSTLLLAM
+13 MKHFSTLLLAM

-61 DKNKQ
+61 DSNKQ

-100 GRLKVKEVKYT
+100 GRLKVKEVKYS
-111 LGKPKFQTYRIM
+111 LGKPEFQTYRIM
-123 VDYNDNAAAGEAVS
+123 VDYNDNAAAGEAVN
-137 TFKRYTLTNDNNY
+137 TFKRYTLADDNNY

-166 HSILNSYDA
+166 HSLFNSYDA
-175 VSFRYDE
+175 VSHRYDE
-182 NGTRNAILS
+182 NGTINAILS
-191 YDFSGDKLVT
+191 YDFSGDRLVT
-201 EVTKS
+201 KVTKS

-243 GKTVDAFHNVWKYDA
+243 GKTVDAFHNVWEYDA
-258 QGRIVLYEYYIDSAD
+258 QGRIVLDEHYIDSAD
-273 DEVDYPTVAALSG
+273 DDVDYPTVAALSG
-286 KRSQCARLPFMGAGR
+286 KRSKGARLPFMGTGR
-301 AKALSNARKA
+301 SEAAVDARKA
-311 DGALRRNSKE
+311 DAAPRRNRIE

-328 WKLDE
+328 WKLDA
-333 RITYKYYND
+333 RITYKYFND
-342 EVYPVSNSWRSVMN
+342 EVYPVSNSWRSVMY
-356 MEGPLSEWIF
+356 MEGPPSECVF

-376 YEERVVFTRDASGKL
+376 YEERIVFTRDASGKI

-402 GSENSSVYVVDAAG
+402 GSEKSSVYVVDAAG
-416 HVTRRTYTNKETW
+416 HVTRRTYTNKETC
-429 GDRTDT
+429 GDRTET
-435 YVEDNQ
+435 YVEDYQ

-454 TSGYTSGHQNKTS
+454 TNGYTTGQQTKTS

-472 DTAANK
+472 DTSANK
-478 FTDELRVINES
+478 FTDELRITHEN
-489 GTDESSTSTETY
+489 GTDEPSTETY

-512 TNYQSANSKSRYI
+512 TNKESAYCNSRYI

-542 DYDGVYPEP
+542 DFDGAYPEP

-566 GLWDRYGYVNVP
+566 GPRGKYYGYVEVP
-578 ALNDADNL
+578 ALNDADNQ
-586 YLTLAPD
+586 YLTLAPG
-593 QYFKVKRVGNQ
+593 QYFRVKRVGNQ

-611 GFPVYVVEGDL
+611 GFPVYVVEGNL
-622 LKKEYIYYDY
+622 LKKEYIYLDNT
-632 ASSVTPQTCVAP
+632 SSVTPQTSVAP
-644 VAKAAAG
+644 VAKATDG
-651 VECTEVEYTYSQYGL
+651 VECTEVEYFYSQYGL
-666 LVGQTIT
+666 LVGQTLT
-673 DISADGKRTENITI
+673 DISADGKRTENISI

-694 TGIGTYEAATAR
+694 TGIGTYEATTAK
-706 MQLSGRSLGLTDG
+706 MQLSGRSFGLTDG
-719 TTFSVYTLGG
+719 TTFSVYTLDGK
-729 TQLAANVADY
+729 QLAANVADY

-751 GGKSVKLTVR
+751 GGKSVKLTVK

>member
-1 MTSDISINKTNI
+1 
-13 RMKHFSTLLLAM
+13 MKHFSTLLLAM

-40 LDETYQFTDD
+40 LDETYQFTDG

-61 DKNKQ
+61 DSNKQ

-100 GRLKVKEVKYT
+100 GRLKVKEVKYS
-111 LGKPKFQTYRIM
+111 LGKPEFQTYRIM
-123 VDYNDNAAAGEAVS
+123 VDYNDTAAAGEAVN
-137 TFKRYTLTNDNNY
+137 TFKRYTLADDNNY

-166 HSILNSYDA
+166 HSLFNSYDA
-175 VSFRYDE
+175 VSHRYDE
-182 NGTRNAILS
+182 NGTINAILS
-191 YDFSGDKLVT
+191 YDFSGDRLVT
-201 EVTKS
+201 KVTKS

-243 GKTVDAFHNVWKYDA
+243 GKTVDAFHNVWEYDA
-258 QGRIVLYEYYIDSAD
+258 QGRIVLDEHYIDSAD
-273 DEVDYPTVAALSG
+273 DDVDYPTVAALSG
-286 KRSQCARLPFMGAGR
+286 KRSKGARLPFMSTGR
-301 AKALSNARKA
+301 SEAAVDARKA
-311 DGALRRNSKE
+311 DAAPRRNRTE
-321 SALTEPE
+321 STLTEPE

-342 EVYPVSNSWRSVMN
+342 EVYPVSNSWRSVMY
-356 MEGPLSEWIF
+356 MEGPLSECVF
-366 MEKGD
+366 LEKGD

-376 YEERVVFTRDASGKL
+376 YEERIVCTRDASGKL

-396 TYSKEE
+396 TYSKETDRE
-402 GSENSSVYVVDAAG
+402 QSSVYVVDAAG
-416 HVTRRTYTNKETW
+416 HVTRRTYTNKETS

-441 YVWDSDRCVSMVE
+441 YVWDSDHCVSMVE
-454 TSGYTSGHQNKTS
+454 TNGYTTGQQTKTS

-478 FTDELRVINES
+478 LTDELRITHEN
-489 GTDESSTSTETY
+489 GTDEPSTVTY

-512 TNYQSANSKSRYI
+512 TNKESAYYTSRYI

-542 DYDGVYPEP
+542 DFDGAYPEP

-566 GLWDRYGYVNVP
+566 GPRGKYYGYVEVP
-578 ALNDADNL
+578 ALNDADNQ
-586 YLTLAPD
+586 YLTLAPG
-593 QYFKVKRVGNQ
+593 QYFSVKCVGNQ

-611 GFPVYVVEGDL
+611 GFPVYVVEGNL
-622 LKKEYIYYDY
+622 LKKEYIYLDNT
-632 ASSVTPQTCVAP
+632 SSVTPQTSVAP
-644 VAKAAAG
+644 VTKAADG
-651 VECTEVEYTYSQYGL
+651 VECTEVEYFYSQYGL
-666 LVGQTIT
+666 LVGQTLT
-673 DISADGKRTENITI
+673 DISADGKRTENISI

-694 TGIGTYEAATAR
+694 TGIGTYEATTAK

-729 TQLAANVADY
+729 KQLAANVADY

-751 GGKSVKLTVR
+751 GGKSVKLTVK

>member
-1 MTSDISINKTNI
+1 
-13 RMKHFSTLLLAM
+13 MKHFSTLLLAM

-40 LDETYQFTDD
+40 LDETYQFTDG

-61 DKNKQ
+61 DSNKQ

-100 GRLKVKEVKYT
+100 GRLKVKEVKYS
-111 LGKPKFQTYRIM
+111 LGKPQFQTYRIM
-123 VDYNDNAAAGEAVS
+123 VDYNDTAAAGEAVS
-137 TFKRYTLTNDNNY
+137 TFKRYTLADNNNY

-166 HSILNSYDA
+166 HSLFNSYDA
-175 VSFRYDE
+175 VSHRYDE
-182 NGTRNAILS
+182 NGTINAILS
-191 YDFSGDKLVT
+191 YDFSGDRLVT
-201 EVTKS
+201 KVTKS
-206 GTLNDSTIVHYKDG
+206 GTLNDSTIVHYEDG

-243 GKTVDAFHNVWKYDA
+243 GKTVDAFHNVWEYDA
-258 QGRIVLYEYYIDSAD
+258 QGRIVLDEHYIDSAD
-273 DEVDYPTVAALSG
+273 DDVDYPTGAALSG
-286 KRSQCARLPFMGAGR
+286 KRRKGARMPFLSTGR
-301 AKALSNARKA
+301 SEAAADARKA
-311 DGALRRNSKE
+311 DAALRRNRTE
-321 SALTEPE
+321 SAMTEPE

-333 RITYKYYND
+333 RITYKYFND

-356 MEGPLSEWIF
+356 MEGPLSECVF
-366 MEKGD
+366 LEKGD

-376 YEERVVFTRDASGKL
+376 YEERIVCTRDASGKL

-396 TYSKEE
+396 TYSKETDRE
-402 GSENSSVYVVDAAG
+402 QSSVYVVDAAG
-416 HVTRRTYTNKETW
+416 HVTNRTYTKKQIW
-429 GDRTDT
+429 GDITET
-435 YVEDNQ
+435 YVEDYQ
-441 YVWDSDRCVSMVE
+441 YVWDSDCCVSMVE
-454 TSGYTSGHQNKTS
+454 TYGILSGLQYRTS

-478 FTDELRVINES
+478 FTDELSISNET
-489 GTDESSTSTETY
+489 GTGTPFTY
-501 TVQQNGTSVEA
+501 TVTYVMQQNGSDIEA
-512 TNYQSANSKSRYI
+512 YQLDDNKTRYI

-542 DYDGVYPEP
+542 DFDGAYPEP

-566 GLWDRYGYVNVP
+566 GPRGKYYGYVEVP
-578 ALNDADNL
+578 ALNDADNQ
-586 YLTLAPD
+586 YLTLAPG
-593 QYFKVKRVGNQ
+593 QYFSVKRVGNQ

-611 GFPVYVVEGDL
+611 GFPVYVVEGNL
-622 LKKEYIYYDY
+622 LKKEYIYLDNT
-632 ASSVTPQTCVAP
+632 SSVTPQTSVAP
-644 VAKAAAG
+644 VAKAADG
-651 VECTEVEYTYSQYGL
+651 VECTEVEYIYSQYGL
-666 LVGQTIT
+666 LVGQILT
-673 DISADGKRTENITI
+673 DISADGKRTENISI

-694 TGIGTYEAATAR
+694 TGIGTYEATTAK

-719 TTFSVYTLGG
+719 TTFSVYTLDG

>member
-1 MTSDISINKTNI
+1 
-13 RMKHFSTLLLAM
+13 MKHFSTLLLAM

-61 DKNKQ
+61 DSNKQ

-100 GRLKVKEVKYT
+100 GRLKVKEVKYS
-111 LGKPKFQTYRIM
+111 LGKPEFQTYRIM
-123 VDYNDNAAAGEAVS
+123 VDYNDTAAAGEAVN
-137 TFKRYTLTNDNNY
+137 TFKRYTLADDNNY

-166 HSILNSYDA
+166 HSLFNSYDA
-175 VSFRYDE
+175 VSHRYDE
-182 NGTRNAILS
+182 NGTINAILS
-191 YDFSGDKLVT
+191 YDFSGDRLVT
-201 EVTKS
+201 KVTKS
-206 GTLNDSTIVHYKDG
+206 GTLNDSTIVHYEDG

-235 RPLEYTTW
+235 RPLEYTKW
-243 GKTVDAFHNVWKYDA
+243 GKTVDAFHNVWEYDA
-258 QGRIVLYEYYIDSAD
+258 QGRIVLDEHYVDSAD
-273 DEVDYPTVAALSG
+273 DEVDFPTAAALSG
-286 KRSQCARLPFMGAGR
+286 KRSKAARLPFMSTGWSEAD
-301 AKALSNARKA
+301 ANARKA
-311 DGALRRNSKE
+311 DAAPRRNRTE

-328 WKLDE
+328 WKLDA
-333 RITYKYYND
+333 RITYKYFND
-342 EVYPVSNSWRSVMN
+342 EVYPVSNSWRSVMY
-356 MEGPLSEWIF
+356 MEGPLSECVF

-376 YEERVVFTRDASGKL
+376 YEERIVFTRDASGKI

-402 GSENSSVYVVDAAG
+402 GSEKSSVYVVDAAG
-416 HVTRRTYTNKETW
+416 HVTRRTYTNKETC
-429 GDRTDT
+429 GDRTET

-454 TSGYTSGHQNKTS
+454 TNGYTTEQQTKTS

-478 FTDELRVINES
+478 FTDELRIMHEN
-489 GTDESSTSTETY
+489 GTDEPSTVTY

-512 TNYQSANSKSRYI
+512 TNKESAYCNSRYI

-542 DYDGVYPEP
+542 DFDGAYPEP

-566 GLWDRYGYVNVP
+566 GPRGKYYGYVEVP
-578 ALNDADNL
+578 ALNDADNQ
-586 YLTLAPD
+586 YLTLAPG
-593 QYFKVKRVGNQ
+593 QYFSVKRVGNQ

-611 GFPVYVVEGDL
+611 GFPVYVVEENL
-622 LKKEYIYYDY
+622 LKKEYIYLDNT
-632 ASSVTPQTCVAP
+632 SSVTPQTSVAP
-644 VAKAAAG
+644 VAKAADG
-651 VECTEVEYTYSQYGL
+651 VECTEVEYFYSQYGL
-666 LVGQTIT
+666 LVGQILT
-673 DISADGKRTENITI
+673 DISADGKRTENISI

-694 TGIGTYEAATAR
+694 TGIGTYEATTAK

-719 TTFSVYTLGG
+719 TTFSVYTLDGK
-729 TQLAANVADY
+729 QLAANVADY
-739 TFASSGVYIVKV
+739 TFASSGIYIVKV
-751 GGKSVKLTVR
+751 GGKSVKLTVK

>member
-1 MTSDISINKTNI
+1 
-13 RMKHFSTLLLAM
+13 MKHFSTLLLAM

-40 LDETYQFTDD
+40 LDETYQFTDG

-61 DKNKQ
+61 DSNKQ

-100 GRLKVKEVKYT
+100 GRLKVKEVKYS
-111 LGKPKFQTYRIM
+111 LGKPQFQTYRIM
-123 VDYNDNAAAGEAVS
+123 VDYNDTAAAGEAVS
-137 TFKRYTLTNDNNY
+137 TFKRYTLADDNNY

-166 HSILNSYDA
+166 HSLFNSYDA
-175 VSFRYDE
+175 VSHRYDE
-182 NGTRNAILS
+182 NGTINAILS
-191 YDFSGDKLVT
+191 YDFSDDRLVT
-201 EVTKS
+201 KVTKS

-235 RPLEYTTW
+235 RPLEYTKW
-243 GKTVDAFHNVWKYDA
+243 GKTVDAFHNVWEYDA
-258 QGRIVLYEYYIDSAD
+258 QGRIVLDEHYIDSAD
-273 DEVDYPTVAALSG
+273 DEVDFPTAAALSG
-286 KRSQCARLPFMGAGR
+286 KRRKAARLPFMSTGWSEAD
-301 AKALSNARKA
+301 ANARKA
-311 DGALRRNSKE
+311 DAAPRRNRTE

-333 RITYKYYND
+333 RITYKYYNG
-342 EVYPVSNSWRSVMN
+342 EVYPVSNSWRSVMY
-356 MEGPLSEWIF
+356 MEGPLSECVF
-366 MEKGD
+366 LEKGD

-376 YEERVVFTRDASGKL
+376 YEERIVCTRDASGKL

-396 TYSKEE
+396 TYSKETDRE
-402 GSENSSVYVVDAAG
+402 QSSVYVVDAAG
-416 HVTRRTYTNKETW
+416 HVTRRTYTNKETS

-454 TSGYTSGHQNKTS
+454 TNGYTTGQQTKTS

-478 FTDELRVINES
+478 FTDELRITHEN
-489 GTDESSTSTETY
+489 GTDEPSTVTY

-512 TNYQSANSKSRYI
+512 TNKESAYCNSRYI

-542 DYDGVYPEP
+542 DFDGAYPEP

-566 GLWDRYGYVNVP
+566 GPRGKYYGYVEVP
-578 ALNDADNL
+578 ALNDADNQ
-586 YLTLAPD
+586 YLTLAPG
-593 QYFKVKRVGNQ
+593 QYFSVKRVGNQ

-611 GFPVYVVEGDL
+611 GFPVYVVEENL
-622 LKKEYIYYDY
+622 LKKEYIYLDNT
-632 ASSVTPQTCVAP
+632 SSVTPQTSVAP
-644 VAKAAAG
+644 VAKAADG
-651 VECTEVEYTYSQYGL
+651 VECTEVEYIYSQYGL
-666 LVGQTIT
+666 LVGQTLT
-673 DISADGKRTENITI
+673 DISADGKRTENISI

-694 TGIGTYEAATAR
+694 TGIGTYEATTAK

-719 TTFSVYTLGG
+719 TTFSVYTLDG

-739 TFASSGVYIVKV
+739 TFASSGIYIVKV
-751 GGKSVKLTVR
+751 GGKSVKLTVK

>member
-1 MTSDISINKTNI
+1 
-13 RMKHFSTLLLAM
+13 MKHFSTLLLAM

-61 DKNKQ
+61 DSNKQ

-100 GRLKVKEVKYT
+100 GRLKVKEVKYS
-111 LGKPKFQTYRIM
+111 LGKPEFQTYRIM
-123 VDYNDNAAAGEAVS
+123 VDYNDTAAAGEAVR
-137 TFKRYTLTNDNNY
+137 TFKRYTLADDNNY

-166 HSILNSYDA
+166 HSLFNSYDA
-175 VSFRYDE
+175 VSHRYDE
-182 NGTRNAILS
+182 NGTINAILS
-191 YDFSGDKLVT
+191 YDFSGDRLVT
-201 EVTKS
+201 KVTKS

-243 GKTVDAFHNVWKYDA
+243 GKTVDAFHNVWEYDA
-258 QGRIVLYEYYIDSAD
+258 QGRIVLDEQYIDSAD
-273 DEVDYPTVAALSG
+273 DDVDYPTFAALSG
-286 KRSQCARLPFMGAGR
+286 KRRKAARLPFMSTGWSEAD
-301 AKALSNARKA
+301 ANARKA
-311 DGALRRNSKE
+311 DAAPRRNRTE

-333 RITYKYYND
+333 RITYKYFND
-342 EVYPVSNSWRSVMN
+342 EAYPVSNSWRSVMN
-356 MEGPLSEWIF
+356 MEGPLSECAF
-366 MEKGD
+366 LEKGD

-376 YEERVVFTRDASGKL
+376 YEERIVFTRDASGKL

-396 TYSKEE
+396 TYSKETDN
-402 GSENSSVYVVDAAG
+402 ENSSVYVVDAAG
-416 HVTRRTYTNKETW
+416 HVTNRTYTNKETS
-429 GDRTDT
+429 GDRTET

-454 TSGYTSGHQNKTS
+454 TNGYTTGQQTKTS

-478 FTDELRVINES
+478 FTDELRIMHEN
-489 GTDESSTSTETY
+489 GTDEPSTVTY

-512 TNYQSANSKSRYI
+512 TNKESAYCNSRYI

-542 DYDGVYPEP
+542 DFDGAYPEP

-566 GLWDRYGYVNVP
+566 GPRGKYYGYVEVP
-578 ALNDADNL
+578 ALNDADNQ
-586 YLTLAPD
+586 YLTLAPG
-593 QYFKVKRVGNQ
+593 QYFRVKRVGNQ

-611 GFPVYVVEGDL
+611 GFPVYVVEGNL
-622 LKKEYIYYDY
+622 LKKEYIYLDNT
-632 ASSVTPQTCVAP
+632 SSVTPQTSVAP
-644 VAKAAAG
+644 VAKAADG
-651 VECTEVEYTYSQYGL
+651 VEGTEVEYIYSQYGL
-666 LVGQTIT
+666 LVGQILT
-673 DISADGKRTENITI
+673 DISADGKRTENISI

-694 TGIGTYEAATAR
+694 TGIGTYEATTAK

-729 TQLAANVADY
+729 KQLAANVADY

-751 GGKSVKLTVR
+751 GGKSVKLTVK

>member
-1 MTSDISINKTNI
+1 
-13 RMKHFSTLLLAM
+13 MKHFSTLLLAM

-61 DKNKQ
+61 DSNKQ

-100 GRLKVKEVKYT
+100 GRLKVKEVKYS
-111 LGKPKFQTYRIM
+111 LGKPQFQTYRIM

-137 TFKRYTLTNDNNY
+137 TFKRYTLADDNNY

-166 HSILNSYDA
+166 HSLFNSYDA
-175 VSFRYDE
+175 VSHRYDE
-182 NGTRNAILS
+182 NGTINAILS
-191 YDFSGDKLVT
+191 YDFSDDRLVT
-201 EVTKS
+201 KVTKS

-243 GKTVDAFHNVWKYDA
+243 GKTVDAFHNVWEYDA
-258 QGRIVLYEYYIDSAD
+258 QGRIVLDEHYVDSAD
-273 DEVDYPTVAALSG
+273 DDVDYPTFAALSG
-286 KRSQCARLPFMGAGR
+286 KRRKAARLPF
-301 AKALSNARKA
+301 LSTGWSEADANARKA
-311 DGALRRNSKE
+311 DAAPRRNRTE

-333 RITYKYYND
+333 RITYKYFND
-342 EVYPVSNSWRSVMN
+342 EAYPVSNSWRSVMN
-356 MEGPLSEWIF
+356 MEGPLSECAF
-366 MEKGD
+366 LEKGD

-376 YEERVVFTRDASGKL
+376 YEERIVFTRDASGKL

-396 TYSKEE
+396 TYSKETD
-402 GSENSSVYVVDAAG
+402 SENSSVYVVDAAG
-416 HVTRRTYTNKETW
+416 HVTRRTYTNKETS

-454 TSGYTSGHQNKTS
+454 TNGYTTGQQTKTS

-478 FTDELRVINES
+478 FTDELRIMHEN
-489 GTDESSTSTETY
+489 GTDEPSTVTY

-512 TNYQSANSKSRYI
+512 TNKESAYCNSRYI

-542 DYDGVYPEP
+542 DFDGAYPEP

-566 GLWDRYGYVNVP
+566 GPRGKYYGYVEVP
-578 ALNDADNL
+578 ALNDADNQ
-586 YLTLAPD
+586 YLTLAPG
-593 QYFKVKRVGNQ
+593 QYFSVKRVGNQ

-611 GFPVYVVEGDL
+611 GFPVYVVEGNL
-622 LKKEYIYYDY
+622 LKKEYIYLDNT
-632 ASSVTPQTCVAP
+632 SSVTPQTSVAP
-644 VAKAAAG
+644 VAKAADG
-651 VECTEVEYTYSQYGL
+651 VECTEVEYIYSQYGL
-666 LVGQTIT
+666 LVGQILT
-673 DISADGKRTENITI
+673 DISADGKRTENISI

-694 TGIGTYEAATAR
+694 TGIGTYEATTAK

-719 TTFSVYTLGG
+719 TTFSVYTLDGK
-729 TQLAANVADY
+729 QLAANVADY

-751 GGKSVKLTVR
+751 GGKSVKLTVK

>member
-1 MTSDISINKTNI
+1 
-13 RMKHFSTLLLAM
+13 MKHFSTLLLAM

-40 LDETYQFTDD
+40 LDETYQFTDG

-61 DKNKQ
+61 DSNKQ

-100 GRLKVKEVKYT
+100 GRLKVKEVKYS
-111 LGKPKFQTYRIM
+111 LGKPQFQTYRIM

-137 TFKRYTLTNDNNY
+137 TFKRYTLADENNY

-166 HSILNSYDA
+166 HSLFNSYDA
-175 VSFRYDE
+175 VSHRYDE
-182 NGTRNAILS
+182 NGTINAILS
-191 YDFSGDKLVT
+191 YDFSGDRLVT
-201 EVTKS
+201 KVTKS
-206 GTLNDSTIVHYKDG
+206 GTLNDSTIVHYEDG

-243 GKTVDAFHNVWKYDA
+243 GKTVDAFHNVWEYDA
-258 QGRIVLYEYYIDSAD
+258 QGRIVLDEHYIDSSD
-273 DEVDYPTVAALSG
+273 DEVDFPTAAALSG
-286 KRSQCARLPFMGAGR
+286 KRRKGARLPFMSAGWSE
-301 AKALSNARKA
+301 AAANARKA
-311 DGALRRNSKE
+311 DAAPRRNRTE
-321 SALTEPE
+321 SAMTEPE

-333 RITYKYYND
+333 RITYKYFND
-342 EVYPVSNSWRSVMN
+342 EAYPVSNSWRSVMN
-356 MEGPLSEWIF
+356 MEGPPSECVF

-376 YEERVVFTRDASGKL
+376 YEERIVFTRDASGKI

-416 HVTRRTYTNKETW
+416 HVTRRTYTNKETS

-454 TSGYTSGHQNKTS
+454 TNGYTTGQQTKTS

-478 FTDELRVINES
+478 FTDELRIMHEN
-489 GTDESSTSTETY
+489 GTDEPSTVTY

-512 TNYQSANSKSRYI
+512 TNKESAYCNSRYI

-542 DYDGVYPEP
+542 DFDGAYPEP

-566 GLWDRYGYVNVP
+566 GPRGKYYGYVEVP
-578 ALNDADNL
+578 ALNDADNQ
-586 YLTLAPD
+586 YLTLAPG
-593 QYFKVKRVGNQ
+593 QYFSVKRVGNQ

-611 GFPVYVVEGDL
+611 GFPVYVVEGNL
-622 LKKEYIYYDY
+622 LKKEYIYLDNT
-632 ASSVTPQTCVAP
+632 SSVTPQTSVAP
-644 VAKAAAG
+644 VAKAADG
-651 VECTEVEYTYSQYGL
+651 VECTEVEYIYSQYGL
-666 LVGQTIT
+666 LVGQILT
-673 DISADGKRTENITI
+673 DISADGKRTENISI

-694 TGIGTYEAATAR
+694 TGIGTYEATTAK

-719 TTFSVYTLGG
+719 TTFSVYTLDGA
-729 TQLAANVADY
+729 QLAANVADY

-751 GGKSVKLTVR
+751 GGKSVKLTVK

>member
-1 MTSDISINKTNI
+1 
-13 RMKHFSTLLLAM
+13 MKHFSTLLLAM

-40 LDETYQFTDD
+40 LDETYQFTDG

-61 DKNKQ
+61 DSNKQ

-100 GRLKVKEVKYT
+100 GRLKVKEVKYS
-111 LGKPKFQTYRIM
+111 LGKPEFQTYRIM

-137 TFKRYTLTNDNNY
+137 TFKRYTLADNNY

-166 HSILNSYDA
+166 HSLFNSYDA
-175 VSFRYDE
+175 VSHRYDE
-182 NGTRNAILS
+182 NGTINAILY
-191 YDFSGDKLVT
+191 YDFSGDRLVT
-201 EVTKS
+201 KITKS
-206 GTLNDSTIVHYKDG
+206 GTLNDSTIVHYEDG

-258 QGRIVLYEYYIDSAD
+258 QGRIVLDEHYVDSAD
-273 DEVDYPTVAALSG
+273 DEVDFPTVAAFSG
-286 KRSQCARLPFMGAGR
+286 KRSKAARLPFMSTGWSEAD
-301 AKALSNARKA
+301 ANARKA
-311 DGALRRNSKE
+311 DAAPRRNRTE

-342 EVYPVSNSWRSVMN
+342 EVYPVSNSWRSVMY
-356 MEGPLSEWIF
+356 MEGPLSECAF
-366 MEKGD
+366 LEKGD

-376 YEERVVFTRDASGKL
+376 YEERIVCTRDASGKL

-396 TYSKEE
+396 TYSKETDRE
-402 GSENSSVYVVDAAG
+402 QSSVYVVDAAG
-416 HVTRRTYTNKETW
+416 HVTNRTYTNKETC
-429 GDRTDT
+429 GDRTET

-454 TSGYTSGHQNKTS
+454 TNGYTTGQQTKTS

-478 FTDELRVINES
+478 FTDELRITHEN
-489 GTDESSTSTETY
+489 GTDEPSTETY

-512 TNYQSANSKSRYI
+512 TNKESAYYNSRYI

-542 DYDGVYPEP
+542 DFDGAYPEP

-566 GLWDRYGYVNVP
+566 GPRGKYYGYVEVP
-578 ALNDADNL
+578 ALNDADNQ
-586 YLTLAPD
+586 YLTLAPG
-593 QYFKVKRVGNQ
+593 QYFSVKRVGNQ

-611 GFPVYVVEGDL
+611 GFPVYVVEGNL
-622 LKKEYIYYDY
+622 LKKEYIYLDNT
-632 ASSVTPQTCVAP
+632 SSVTPQTSVAP
-644 VAKAAAG
+644 VAKAADG
-651 VECTEVEYTYSQYGL
+651 VECTEVEYFYSQYGL
-666 LVGQTIT
+666 LVGQTLT
-673 DISADGKRTENITI
+673 DISADGKRTENISI

-694 TGIGTYEAATAR
+694 TGIGTYEATTAK

-729 TQLAANVADY
+729 IQLAANVADY

-751 GGKSVKLTVR
+751 GGKSVKLTVK

>member
-1 MTSDISINKTNI
+1 
-13 RMKHFSTLLLAM
+13 MKHFSTLLLAM

-40 LDETYQFTDD
+40 LDETYQFTDG

-61 DKNKQ
+61 DSNKQ

-100 GRLKVKEVKYT
+100 GRLKVKEVKYS
-111 LGKPKFQTYRIM
+111 LGKPEFQTYRIM
-123 VDYNDNAAAGEAVS
+123 VDYNDTAAAGEAVN
-137 TFKRYTLTNDNNY
+137 TFKRYTLADDNNY

-166 HSILNSYDA
+166 HSLFNSYDA
-175 VSFRYDE
+175 VSHRYDE
-182 NGTRNAILS
+182 NGTINAILS
-191 YDFSGDKLVT
+191 YDFSGDRLVT
-201 EVTKS
+201 KITKS

-235 RPLEYTTW
+235 RPLEYTKW
-243 GKTVDAFHNVWKYDA
+243 GKTVDAFHNVWEYDA
-258 QGRIVLYEYYIDSAD
+258 QGRIVLDEHYIDSSD
-273 DEVDYPTVAALSG
+273 DDVDYPTVAAFSG
-286 KRSQCARLPFMGAGR
+286 KRSKGARMPFMSAGR
-301 AKALSNARKA
+301 SEAAADARKA
-311 DGALRRNSKE
+311 NAAPRRYKTE

-328 WKLDE
+328 WKLDA
-333 RITYKYYND
+333 RITYKYFND
-342 EVYPVSNSWRSVMN
+342 EVYPVSNSWRSVMY
-356 MEGPLSEWIF
+356 MEGPPSECVF

-376 YEERVVFTRDASGKL
+376 YEERIVFTRDASGKI

-396 TYSKEE
+396 TYSKEK
-402 GSENSSVYVVDAAG
+402 GSEKSSVYVVDAAG
-416 HVTRRTYTNKETW
+416 HVTNRTYTKKQIW
-429 GDRTDT
+429 GDITET
-435 YVEDNQ
+435 YVEDYQ
-441 YVWDSDRCVSMVE
+441 YVWDSDCCVSMVE
-454 TSGYTSGHQNKTS
+454 TYGILSGLQYRTS

-478 FTDELRVINES
+478 FTDELSISNET
-489 GTDESSTSTETY
+489 GTGTPFTY
-501 TVQQNGTSVEA
+501 TVTYVMQQNGSDIEA
-512 TNYQSANSKSRYI
+512 YQLDDNKTRYI

-542 DYDGVYPEP
+542 DFDGAYPEP

-566 GLWDRYGYVNVP
+566 GPRGKYYGYVEVP
-578 ALNDADNL
+578 ALNDADNQ
-586 YLTLAPD
+586 YLTLAPG
-593 QYFKVKRVGNQ
+593 QYFSVKRVGNQ

-611 GFPVYVVEGDL
+611 GFPVYVVEGNL
-622 LKKEYIYYDY
+622 LKKEYIYLDNT
-632 ASSVTPQTCVAP
+632 SSVTPQTSVAP
-644 VAKAAAG
+644 VAKATDG
-651 VECTEVEYTYSQYGL
+651 VECTEVEYFYSQYGL
-666 LVGQTIT
+666 LVGQTLT
-673 DISADGKRTENITI
+673 DISADGKRTENISI

-694 TGIGTYEAATAR
+694 TGIGTYEATTAK
-706 MQLSGRSLGLTDG
+706 MQLSGRSFGLTDG

-729 TQLAANVADY
+729 IQLAANVADY

-751 GGKSVKLTVR
+751 GGKSVKLTVK

>member
-1 MTSDISINKTNI
+1 M
-13 RMKHFSTLLLAM
+13 
-25 FAIGASAQSGGTGAL
+25 
-40 LDETYQFTDD
+40 LDETYQFTDG

-61 DKNKQ
+61 DSNKQ

-100 GRLKVKEVKYT
+100 GRLKVKEVKYS
-111 LGKPKFQTYRIM
+111 LGKPEFQTYRIM
-123 VDYNDNAAAGEAVS
+123 VDYNDTAVAGEAVS
-137 TFKRYTLTNDNNY
+137 TFKRYTLADENNY

-166 HSILNSYDA
+166 HSLFNSYDA
-175 VSFRYDE
+175 VSHRYDE
-182 NGTRNAILS
+182 NGTINAILS
-191 YDFSGDKLVT
+191 YDFSGDRLVT
-201 EVTKS
+201 KVTKS

-243 GKTVDAFHNVWKYDA
+243 GKTVDAFHNVWEYDA
-258 QGRIVLYEYYIDSAD
+258 QGRIVLDEHYVDSAD
-273 DEVDYPTVAALSG
+273 DEVDFPTVAALSG
-286 KRSQCARLPFMGAGR
+286 KRSKGARLPFMSAGR
-301 AKALSNARKA
+301 SEAVADARKA
-311 DGALRRNSKE
+311 DAAPRRNRTE

-333 RITYKYYND
+333 RITYKYFND
-342 EVYPVSNSWRSVMN
+342 EVYPVSNSWRSVMY
-356 MEGPLSEWIF
+356 MEGPMSECVF
-366 MEKGD
+366 LEKGD

-376 YEERVVFTRDASGKL
+376 YEERIVCTRDASGKL

-402 GSENSSVYVVDAAG
+402 DSEKSSVYVVDAAG
-416 HVTRRTYTNKETW
+416 HVTRRTYTNKETS

-454 TSGYTSGHQNKTS
+454 TNGYTPGQQTKTS

-478 FTDELRVINES
+478 FTDELRITHENV
-489 GTDESSTSTETY
+489 TDESSTVTY
-501 TVQQNGTSVEA
+501 TVQQNGTSFEA
-512 TNYQSANSKSRYI
+512 TNKESAYCNSRYI

-542 DYDGVYPEP
+542 DFDGAYPEP

-566 GLWDRYGYVNVP
+566 GPRGKYYGYVEVP
-578 ALNDADNL
+578 ALNDADNQ
-586 YLTLAPD
+586 YLTLAPG
-593 QYFKVKRVGNQ
+593 QYFSVKRVGNQ
-604 LVCSDID
+604 LVCSNID
-611 GFPVYVVEGDL
+611 GFPVYVVEGNL
-622 LKKEYIYYDY
+622 LKKEYIYLDNT
-632 ASSVTPQTCVAP
+632 SSVTPQASVAP
-644 VAKAAAG
+644 VAKAADDIK
-651 VECTEVEYTYSQYGL
+651 CTEVEYFYSQYGL
-666 LVGQTIT
+666 LVGQTLT
-673 DISADGKRTENITI
+673 DISADGKRTENISI

-694 TGIGTYEAATAR
+694 TGIGTYEATTAK

-729 TQLAANVADY
+729 IQLAANVADY

-751 GGKSVKLTVR
+751 GGKSVKFTVK

>member
-1 MTSDISINKTNI
+1 
-13 RMKHFSTLLLAM
+13 MKHFSTLLLAM

-61 DKNKQ
+61 DSNKQ

-100 GRLKVKEVKYT
+100 DRLKVKEVKYS
-111 LGKPKFQTYRIM
+111 LGKPQFQTYRIM
-123 VDYNDNAAAGEAVS
+123 VDYNDTAAAGEAVG
-137 TFKRYTLTNDNNY
+137 TFKRYTLADDNNY

-166 HSILNSYDA
+166 HSLFNSYDA
-175 VSFRYDE
+175 VSHRYDE
-182 NGTRNAILS
+182 NGTINAILS
-191 YDFSGDKLVT
+191 YDFSDDKLVT
-201 EVTKS
+201 KVTKS

-243 GKTVDAFHNVWKYDA
+243 GKTVDAFHNVWEYDA
-258 QGRIVLYEYYIDSAD
+258 QGRIVLDEHYIDSAD
-273 DEVDYPTVAALSG
+273 DDVDYPTVAALSG
-286 KRSQCARLPFMGAGR
+286 KRSKGARLPFMSTGR
-301 AKALSNARKA
+301 SEAAVDARKA
-311 DGALRRNSKE
+311 DAAPRRNRTE
-321 SALTEPE
+321 STLTEPE

-333 RITYKYYND
+333 CITYKYYND
-342 EVYPVSNSWRSVMN
+342 EVYPVSNSWRSVMY
-356 MEGPLSEWIF
+356 MEGPLSECVF
-366 MEKGD
+366 LEKGD

-376 YEERVVFTRDASGKL
+376 YEERIVCTRDASGKL

-396 TYSKEE
+396 TYSKETDRE
-402 GSENSSVYVVDAAG
+402 QSSVYVVDAAG
-416 HVTRRTYTNKETW
+416 HVTRRTYTNKETC
-429 GDRTDT
+429 GDRTET

-454 TSGYTSGHQNKTS
+454 TNGILSGLQYKTS

-478 FTDELRVINES
+478 FTDELSITHEN
-489 GTDESSTSTETY
+489 GTDEPSTVTY

-512 TNYQSANSKSRYI
+512 TNKESAYCNSRYI

-542 DYDGVYPEP
+542 DFDGAYPEP

-566 GLWDRYGYVNVP
+566 GPRGKYYGYVEVP
-578 ALNDADNL
+578 ALNDADNQ
-586 YLTLAPD
+586 YLTLAPG
-593 QYFKVKRVGNQ
+593 QYFRVKRVGNQ

-611 GFPVYVVEGDL
+611 GFPVYVVEGNL
-622 LKKEYIYYDY
+622 LKKEYIYLDNT
-632 ASSVTPQTCVAP
+632 SSVTPQTSVAP
-644 VAKAAAG
+644 VAKATDG
-651 VECTEVEYTYSQYGL
+651 VECTEVEYIYSQYGL
-666 LVGQTIT
+666 LVGQILT
-673 DISADGKRTENITI
+673 DISADGKRTENISI

-694 TGIGTYEAATAR
+694 TGIGTYEATTAK

-719 TTFSVYTLGG
+719 TTFSVYTLDGK
-729 TQLAANVADY
+729 QLAANVADY

-751 GGKSVKLTVR
+751 GGKSVKLTVK

>member
-1 MTSDISINKTNI
+1 
-13 RMKHFSTLLLAM
+13 MKHFSTLLLAM

-40 LDETYQFTDD
+40 LDETYQFTDG

-61 DKNKQ
+61 DSNKQ

-100 GRLKVKEVKYT
+100 GRLKVKEVKYS
-111 LGKPKFQTYRIM
+111 LGKPQFQTYRIM

-137 TFKRYTLTNDNNY
+137 TFKRYTLADDNNY

-166 HSILNSYDA
+166 HSLFNSYDA
-175 VSFRYDE
+175 VSHRYDE
-182 NGTRNAILS
+182 NGTINAILS
-191 YDFSGDKLVT
+191 YDFSGDRLVT
-201 EVTKS
+201 KVTKS

-243 GKTVDAFHNVWKYDA
+243 GKTVDAFHNVWEYDA
-258 QGRIVLYEYYIDSAD
+258 QGRIVLDEHYIDSAD
-273 DEVDYPTVAALSG
+273 DDVDYPTVAALSG
-286 KRSQCARLPFMGAGR
+286 KRSKGARLPFMSTGWSEAD
-301 AKALSNARKA
+301 ANARKA
-311 DGALRRNSKE
+311 DAAPRRNRTE

-333 RITYKYYND
+333 RITYKYFND
-342 EVYPVSNSWRSVMN
+342 EVYPVSNSWRSVMY
-356 MEGPLSEWIF
+356 MEGPLSECAF
-366 MEKGD
+366 LENGD

-376 YEERVVFTRDASGKL
+376 YEERIVFTRDASGKL

-396 TYSKEE
+396 TYSKETD
-402 GSENSSVYVVDAAG
+402 SEKSSVYVVDAAG
-416 HVTRRTYTNKETW
+416 HVTRRTYTNKETS

-454 TSGYTSGHQNKTS
+454 TNGYTTGQQTKTS

-478 FTDELRVINES
+478 FTDELRITHEN
-489 GTDESSTSTETY
+489 GTDEPSTVTY

-512 TNYQSANSKSRYI
+512 TNKESAYYNSRYI

-542 DYDGVYPEP
+542 DFDGAYPEP

-566 GLWDRYGYVNVP
+566 GPRGKYYGYVEVP
-578 ALNDADNL
+578 ALNDADNQ
-586 YLTLAPD
+586 YLTLAPG
-593 QYFKVKRVGNQ
+593 QYFRVKRVGNQ

-611 GFPVYVVEGDL
+611 GFPVYVVEGNL
-622 LKKEYIYYDY
+622 LKKEYIYLDNT
-632 ASSVTPQTCVAP
+632 SSVTPQTSVAP
-644 VAKAAAG
+644 VAKATDG
-651 VECTEVEYTYSQYGL
+651 VECTEVEYIYSQYGL
-666 LVGQTIT
+666 LVGQILT
-673 DISADGKRTENITI
+673 DISADGKRTENISI

-694 TGIGTYEAATAR
+694 TGIGTYEATTAK

-729 TQLAANVADY
+729 KQLAANVADY

-751 GGKSVKLTVR
+751 GGKSVKLTVK

>member
-1 MTSDISINKTNI
+1 
-13 RMKHFSTLLLAM
+13 MKHFSTLLLAM

-40 LDETYQFTDD
+40 LDETYQFTDG

-61 DKNKQ
+61 DSNKQ

-100 GRLKVKEVKYT
+100 GRLKVKEVKYS
-111 LGKPKFQTYRIM
+111 LGKPQFQTYRIM
-123 VDYNDNAAAGEAVS
+123 VDYNDTAAAGEAVS
-137 TFKRYTLTNDNNY
+137 TFKRYTLADDNNY

-166 HSILNSYDA
+166 HSLFNSYDA
-175 VSFRYDE
+175 VSHRYDE
-182 NGTRNAILS
+182 NGTINAILS
-191 YDFSGDKLVT
+191 YDFSGDRLVT
-201 EVTKS
+201 KVTKS
-206 GTLNDSTIVHYKDG
+206 GTLNDSTIVHYEDG

-235 RPLEYTTW
+235 RPLEYTKW

-258 QGRIVLYEYYIDSAD
+258 QGRIVLDEHYVDSAD
-273 DEVDYPTVAALSG
+273 DDVDYPTGAALSG
-286 KRSQCARLPFMGAGR
+286 KRSKGARMPFMSAGR
-301 AKALSNARKA
+301 SEAAADARKA
-311 DGALRRNSKE
+311 DAAPRRNRTE
-321 SALTEPE
+321 SAMTEPE

-333 RITYKYYND
+333 RITYKYFND
-342 EVYPVSNSWRSVMN
+342 EVYPVSNSWRSVMY
-356 MEGPLSEWIF
+356 MEGPMSECVF
-366 MEKGD
+366 LEKGD

-376 YEERVVFTRDASGKL
+376 YEERIVCTRDASGKL

-402 GSENSSVYVVDAAG
+402 DSEKSSVYVVDAAG
-416 HVTRRTYTNKETW
+416 HVTRRTYTNKETS
-429 GDRTDT
+429 GDRTET

-454 TSGYTSGHQNKTS
+454 TNGYTPGQQTKTS

-478 FTDELRVINES
+478 FTDELRITHEN
-489 GTDESSTSTETY
+489 GTDEPSTVTY

-512 TNYQSANSKSRYI
+512 TNKESAYCNSRYI

-542 DYDGVYPEP
+542 DFDGAYPEP

-566 GLWDRYGYVNVP
+566 GPRGKYYGYVEVP
-578 ALNDADNL
+578 ALNDADNQ
-586 YLTLAPD
+586 YLTLAPG
-593 QYFKVKRVGNQ
+593 QYFSVKRVGNQ

-611 GFPVYVVEGDL
+611 GFPVYVVEGNL
-622 LKKEYIYYDY
+622 LKKEYIYLDNT
-632 ASSVTPQTCVAP
+632 SSVTLQTSVAP
-644 VAKAAAG
+644 VAKAADG
-651 VECTEVEYTYSQYGL
+651 VECTEVEYFYSQYGL
-666 LVGQTIT
+666 LVGQTLT
-673 DISADGKRTENITI
+673 DISADGKRTENISI

-694 TGIGTYEAATAR
+694 TGIGTYEATTAK
-706 MQLSGRSLGLTDG
+706 MQLLGRSLGLTDG
-719 TTFSVYTLGG
+719 TTFSVYTLDG

-751 GGKSVKLTVR
+751 GGKSVKLTVK

>member
-1 MTSDISINKTNI
+1 
-13 RMKHFSTLLLAM
+13 MKHFSTLLLAM

-40 LDETYQFTDD
+40 LDETYQFTDG

-61 DKNKQ
+61 DSNKQ

-100 GRLKVKEVKYT
+100 GRLKVKEVKYS
-111 LGKPKFQTYRIM
+111 LGKPQFQTYRIM

-137 TFKRYTLTNDNNY
+137 TFKRYTLADDNNY

-166 HSILNSYDA
+166 HSLFNSYDA
-175 VSFRYDE
+175 VSHRYDE
-182 NGTRNAILS
+182 NGTINAILS
-191 YDFSGDKLVT
+191 YDFSDDRLVT
-201 EVTKS
+201 KVTKS

-243 GKTVDAFHNVWKYDA
+243 GKTVDAFHNVWEYDA
-258 QGRIVLYEYYIDSAD
+258 QGRIVLNEHYVDSSD
-273 DEVDYPTVAALSG
+273 DDVDFPTAAALSG
-286 KRSQCARLPFMGAGR
+286 KRRKAARLPFMSAGR
-301 AKALSNARKA
+301 SEAAADARKA
-311 DGALRRNSKE
+311 NAAPRRNRTE
-321 SALTEPE
+321 SALKEPE

-342 EVYPVSNSWRSVMN
+342 EVYPVSNSWRSVMY
-356 MEGPLSEWIF
+356 MEGPLSECVF
-366 MEKGD
+366 LEKGD

-376 YEERVVFTRDASGKL
+376 YEERIVFTRDASGKL

-396 TYSKEE
+396 TYSKETDRE
-402 GSENSSVYVVDAAG
+402 QSSVYVVDAAG
-416 HVTRRTYTNKETW
+416 HVTNRTYTNKETS
-429 GDRTDT
+429 GDRTET

-454 TSGYTSGHQNKTS
+454 TNGYTTGQQTKTS

-478 FTDELRVINES
+478 FTDELRIMHEN
-489 GTDESSTSTETY
+489 GTDEPSTVTY

-512 TNYQSANSKSRYI
+512 TNKESAYCNSRYI

-542 DYDGVYPEP
+542 DFDGAYPEP

-566 GLWDRYGYVNVP
+566 GPRGKYYGYVEVP
-578 ALNDADNL
+578 ALNDADNQ
-586 YLTLAPD
+586 YLTLAPG
-593 QYFKVKRVGNQ
+593 QYFSVKRVGNQ

-611 GFPVYVVEGDL
+611 GFPVYVVEGNL
-622 LKKEYIYYDY
+622 LKKEYIYLDNT
-632 ASSVTPQTCVAP
+632 SSVTPQTSVAP
-644 VAKAAAG
+644 VAKAADG
-651 VECTEVEYTYSQYGL
+651 VECTEVEYIYSQYGL
-666 LVGQTIT
+666 LVGQILT
-673 DISADGKRTENITI
+673 DISADGKRTENISI

-694 TGIGTYEAATAR
+694 TGIGTYEATTAK

-729 TQLAANVADY
+729 KQLAANVADY

-751 GGKSVKLTVR
+751 GGKSVKLTVK